1 MKKWVRK
8 KGRVAAGVSISLH
21 AAVYLSLV
29 AGGFFTLL
37 SSYTRQGDVTD
48 VMVYDAGDVG
58 GSGGE
63 NDQSTPSVSR
73 AEKPPLIG
81 EVPQSGGGVAL
92 NAAAPEPIDTV
103 NAAPADDQAI
113 IVVGAAIPAARP
125 DQMADTSSDNV
136 GENTLQPVG
145 AALSAARSGTDGT
158 GRNHDNGTGTGR
170 GTHSGSGTGGGHAGG
185 ITVPDV
191 LADFLDRIRE
201 DLPVKLS
208 EARNTSQPDTSQPAA
223 VPDETP
229 PEVPP
234 RQSNT
239 TVITAQEMDSHHD
252 VTVQDALQRVTG
264 VTVNEMVPGVSSYVK
279 LNGDDRVLILVDGQS
294 LANAQGSGYGR
305 GSVDL
310 TTLPGVGAIDHIEVT
325 KGSGSVRY
333 GSGAVGGVINIVTK
347 KGNRNE
353 SSLDAYTGSW
363 GSHGLTLTN
372 EGRAGKTSWLLNGSI
387 RERQYFGFPNGMPTD
402 SSHADYHDA
411 SAFLRINQELN
422 GHNSLTFE
430 TSHDDFHGHSATFW
444 ARGWYRK
451 AGFYKGKYSE
461 EKAITEAEAK
471 RTPKDKLVD
480 RREDYWY
487 PNKNKVVERLINNYS
502 LTWKFQTDKDTPG
515 FLRYFNDYQRTYW
528 KNHYFTRSQG
538 LEWQNN
544 WQLGP
549 HQHLT
554 AGAEWTEDMGTNYEA
569 HYIDKKRHNQA
580 FYAEDALTFGKF
592 TVTPGLRWD
601 NSSTYGVHQTPR
613 LAMNY
618 KANKDFNV
626 YTSWGRVFSP
636 PRLND
641 QFYITSTSHGNENLQ
656 PEEGYTQTLGF
667 QYQAGPK
674 TSLEGSIFHSN
685 LENVIR
691 WNRTS
696 SYSEAEN
703 LNEED
708 KRGFELTWKQ
718 KVNDKWDYEGG
729 YSYIRTKVD
738 KGAGLTFDTTYN
750 QPNGYHA
757 GIHYHSGKW
766 QAGADMT
773 AGTGRNDTYYRNNSY
788 VVWNVSA
795 SYSPDAATTMYVK
808 VNNLN
813 DEAYD
818 LYHNY
823 PAAGRNWQ
831 VGVKKKF

>member
-1 MKKWVRK
+1 MKPW
-8 KGRVAAGVSISLH
+8 KGKRGRIAAGASVSLH
-21 AAVYLSLV
+21 AAVYLALA
-29 AGGFFTLL
+29 AGGFFTLFQQ
-37 SSYTRQGDVTD
+37 YTRQAGVTE
-48 VMVYDAGDVG
+48 VMVYNAEDLAGAGGRDAAGSDEDQGGAADLDSSAGVSGTLTNGEAASPSLDEVG
-58 GSGGE
+58 TAADGLTYEVISQASREKAASTGSG
-63 NDQSTPSVSR
+63 TVSR
-73 AEKPPLIG
+73 PPALAG
-81 EVPQSGGGVAL
+81 KPQSASQSGRDSGGTGRAAGPGK
-92 NAAAPEPIDTV
+92 NEAAAP
-103 NAAPADDQAI
+103 A
-113 IVVGAAIPAARP
+113 G
-125 DQMADTSSDNV
+125 
-136 GENTLQPVG
+136 TLQ
-145 AALSAARSGTDGT
+145 
-158 GRNHDNGTGTGR
+158 
-170 GTHSGSGTGGGHAGG
+170 
-185 ITVPDV
+185 VPDAV
-191 LADFLDRIRE
+191 ADILDALRKKIS
-201 DLPVKLS
+201 VKLS
-208 EARNTSQPDTSQPAA
+208 EAKI
-223 VPDETP
+223 
-229 PEVPP
+229 VPP
-234 RQSNT
+234 TPAIPPNQSNT
-239 TVITAQEMDSHHD
+239 TVITAENMEAHQDT
-252 VTVQDALQRVTG
+252 TVQQALQRVTG
-264 VTVNEMVPGVSSYVK
+264 VTVNEMVPGISSYVK

-310 TTLPGVGAIDHIEVT
+310 ASLPGIGAIDHIEVT

-347 KGNRNE
+347 KGDRRE

-363 GSHGLTLTN
+363 GMHGYTLTDS
-372 EGRAGKTSWLLNGSI
+372 GRAGATSWLVSGSLEQ
-387 RERQYFGFPNGMPTD
+387 REYYAFPHGANTD
-402 SSHADYHDA
+402 HSRGDIAKKSLSLRLDQDLTDQTSLTVKAYHQDYH
-411 SAFLRINQELN
+411 
-422 GHNSLTFE
+422 GHGSTYKA
-430 TSHDDFHGHSATFW
+430 DPA
-444 ARGWYRK
+444 GWYLTANKPIDRLVND
-451 AGFYKGKYSE
+451 YSVTYHF
-461 EKAITEAEAK
+461 KK
-471 RTPKDKLVD
+471 
-480 RREDYWY
+480 
-487 PNKNKVVERLINNYS
+487 
-502 LTWKFQTDKDTPG
+502 QTAQPG

-528 KNHYFTRSQG
+528 SNHYFTRTQG
-538 LEWQNN
+538 LEWQDN
-544 WQLGP
+544 WQLGS
-549 HQHLT
+549 HQHVT

-601 NSSTYGVHQTPR
+601 HSSTYGVHQTPR

-656 PEEGYTQTLGF
+656 PEEGYTQNLGF

-718 KVNDKWDYEGG
+718 KVNDKWDYEAG
-729 YSYIRTKVD
+729 YSYIHTKVD
-738 KGAGLTFDTTYN
+738 QGKGDGLVYDMSYN

-757 GIHYHSGKW
+757 GVHYHSGKW

-795 SYSPDAATTMYVK
+795 SYSPDAVTTMYVK

>member
-1 MKKWVRK
+1 MKPG
-8 KGRVAAGVSISLH
+8 KGKRGRIAAGTSVSLH
-21 AAVYLSLV
+21 AAVYLALA
-29 AGGFFTLL
+29 AGGFFTLFQQ
-37 SSYTRQGDVTD
+37 YTRQAGVTE
-48 VMVYDAGDVG
+48 VMVYNAEDLAGAGGRDAAGIDEDLG
-58 GSGGE
+58 GAADPEGRAEASGAMAAGEVASTNPDEMGTAADGMTYGTISQARREGGASTGAGTVSRPPTLAGKPQSASQSGRDSGG
-63 NDQSTPSVSR
+63 TGR
-73 AEKPPLIG
+73 AAGPGKNE
-81 EVPQSGGGVAL
+81 
-92 NAAAPEPIDTV
+92 AAAP
-103 NAAPADDQAI
+103 A
-113 IVVGAAIPAARP
+113 G
-125 DQMADTSSDNV
+125 
-136 GENTLQPVG
+136 TLQ
-145 AALSAARSGTDGT
+145 
-158 GRNHDNGTGTGR
+158 
-170 GTHSGSGTGGGHAGG
+170 
-185 ITVPDV
+185 VPDAV
-191 LADFLDRIRE
+191 ADILDALRKKF
-201 DLPVKLS
+201 PVKLS
-208 EARNTSQPDTSQPAA
+208 EAKI
-223 VPDETP
+223 
-229 PEVPP
+229 VPP
-234 RQSNT
+234 TPAIPPSQSNT
-239 TVITAQEMDSHHD
+239 TVITAENMEAHQDT
-252 VTVQDALQRVTG
+252 TVQQALQRVTG
-264 VTVNEMVPGVSSYVK
+264 VTVNEMVPGISSYVK

-305 GSVDL
+305 GSFDL
-310 TTLPGVGAIDHIEVT
+310 ASLPGIGAIDHIEVT

-347 KGNRNE
+347 KGDRRE

-363 GSHGLTLTN
+363 GMHGYTLTDS
-372 EGRAGKTSWLLNGSI
+372 GRAGATSWLVSGSLEQ
-387 RERQYFGFPNGMPTD
+387 REYYAFPHGANTD
-402 SSHADYHDA
+402 HSRGDIAKKSLSLRLDQDLTDQTSLTVKAYHQDYH
-411 SAFLRINQELN
+411 
-422 GHNSLTFE
+422 GHGSTYK
-430 TSHDDFHGHSATFW
+430 DDPA
-444 ARGWYRK
+444 GWYLTANKPIDRLVND
-451 AGFYKGKYSE
+451 YSVTYHF
-461 EKAITEAEAK
+461 KK
-471 RTPKDKLVD
+471 
-480 RREDYWY
+480 
-487 PNKNKVVERLINNYS
+487 
-502 LTWKFQTDKDTPG
+502 QTAQPG

-528 KNHYFTRSQG
+528 SNHYFTRTQG
-538 LEWQNN
+538 LEWQDN
-544 WQLGP
+544 WQLGS
-549 HQHLT
+549 HQHVT

-601 NSSTYGVHQTPR
+601 RNSTFGSHQTPR

-618 KANKDFNV
+618 KANDAFNV
-626 YTSWGRVFSP
+626 YASWGRVFSP

-641 QFYITSTSHGNENLQ
+641 QFYMTTSRGQITSQGNENLQ
-656 PEEGYTQTLGF
+656 PEEGYTETLGF

-674 TSLEGSIFHSN
+674 TVLEGSVFHSN
-685 LENVIR
+685 LQHVIR
-691 WNRTS
+691 WNRAVMPH
-696 SYSEAEN
+696 EAEN
-703 LNEED
+703 FDEED

>member
-1 MKKWVRK
+1 MKPW
-8 KGRVAAGVSISLH
+8 KGKRGRIAAGASVSLH
-21 AAVYLSLV
+21 AAVYLALA
-29 AGGFFTLL
+29 AGGFFTLFQQ
-37 SSYTRQGDVTD
+37 YTRQAGVTE
-48 VMVYDAGDVG
+48 VMVYNAEDLAGAGGRDAAGTDEDLGGAADPEGRAEASGAMAAGEVASTNPDEMG
-58 GSGGE
+58 TAADGMTYGTISQARREGGASTGSG
-63 NDQSTPSVSR
+63 TVSR
-73 AEKPPLIG
+73 PPALAG
-81 EVPQSGGGVAL
+81 KPQSASQSGRDSGGTGR
-92 NAAAPEPIDTV
+92 AAGPGKNEV
-103 NAAPADDQAI
+103 AAPA
-113 IVVGAAIPAARP
+113 G
-125 DQMADTSSDNV
+125 
-136 GENTLQPVG
+136 TLQ
-145 AALSAARSGTDGT
+145 
-158 GRNHDNGTGTGR
+158 
-170 GTHSGSGTGGGHAGG
+170 
-185 ITVPDV
+185 VPDAV
-191 LADFLDRIRE
+191 ADILDALRKKF
-201 DLPVKLS
+201 PVKLS
-208 EARNTSQPDTSQPAA
+208 EAKI
-223 VPDETP
+223 
-229 PEVPP
+229 VPP
-234 RQSNT
+234 TPAIPPSQSNT
-239 TVITAQEMDSHHD
+239 TVITAENMEAHQDT
-252 VTVQDALQRVTG
+252 TVQQALQRVTG
-264 VTVNEMVPGVSSYVK
+264 VTVNEMVPGISSYVK

-310 TTLPGVGAIDHIEVT
+310 ASLPGIGAIDHIEVT

-347 KGNRNE
+347 KGDRRE

-363 GSHGLTLTN
+363 GMHGYTLTDS
-372 EGRAGKTSWLLNGSI
+372 GRAGATSWLVSGSLEQ
-387 RERQYFGFPNGMPTD
+387 REYYAFPHGANTD
-402 SSHADYHDA
+402 HSRGDIAKKSLSLRLDQDLTDQTSLTVKAYHQDYH
-411 SAFLRINQELN
+411 
-422 GHNSLTFE
+422 GHGSTYKA
-430 TSHDDFHGHSATFW
+430 DPA
-444 ARGWYRK
+444 GWYLTANKPIDRLVND
-451 AGFYKGKYSE
+451 YSVTYHF
-461 EKAITEAEAK
+461 KK
-471 RTPKDKLVD
+471 
-480 RREDYWY
+480 
-487 PNKNKVVERLINNYS
+487 
-502 LTWKFQTDKDTPG
+502 QTAQPG

-528 KNHYFTRSQG
+528 SNHYFTRTQG
-538 LEWQNN
+538 LEWQDN
-544 WQLGP
+544 WQLGS
-549 HQHLT
+549 HQHVT

-601 NSSTYGVHQTPR
+601 RNSTFGSHQTPR

-618 KANKDFNV
+618 KANDAFNV
-626 YTSWGRVFSP
+626 YASWGRVFSP

-641 QFYITSTSHGNENLQ
+641 QFYMTTSRGQITSQGNENLQ
-656 PEEGYTQTLGF
+656 PEEGYTETLGF

-674 TSLEGSIFHSN
+674 TVLEGSVFHSN
-685 LENVIR
+685 LQHVIR
-691 WNRTS
+691 WNRAVMPH
-696 SYSEAEN
+696 EAEN
-703 LNEED
+703 LDEED

-750 QPNGYHA
+750 QPNGYHV

>member
-1 MKKWVRK
+1 MKPW
-8 KGRVAAGVSISLH
+8 KGKRGRIAAGASVSLH
-21 AAVYLSLV
+21 AAVYLALA
-29 AGGFFTLL
+29 AGGFFTLFQQ
-37 SSYTRQGDVTD
+37 YTRQAGVTE
-48 VMVYDAGDVG
+48 VMVYNAEDLAGAGGRDAAGTDEDLG
-58 GSGGE
+58 GAADPEGRAEASDAMAAGEVASTNPDEMGTAADGMTYGTISQARREGGASTGAGTVSRPPALAGKPQSASQSGRDSGGTGWAAGPGKNE
-63 NDQSTPSVSR
+63 
-73 AEKPPLIG
+73 
-81 EVPQSGGGVAL
+81 
-92 NAAAPEPIDTV
+92 AAAP
-103 NAAPADDQAI
+103 A
-113 IVVGAAIPAARP
+113 G
-125 DQMADTSSDNV
+125 
-136 GENTLQPVG
+136 TLQ
-145 AALSAARSGTDGT
+145 
-158 GRNHDNGTGTGR
+158 
-170 GTHSGSGTGGGHAGG
+170 
-185 ITVPDV
+185 VPDAV
-191 LADFLDRIRE
+191 ADILDALRKKF
-201 DLPVKLS
+201 PVKLS
-208 EARNTSQPDTSQPAA
+208 EAKI
-223 VPDETP
+223 
-229 PEVPP
+229 VPP
-234 RQSNT
+234 TPAIPPSQSNT
-239 TVITAQEMDSHHD
+239 TVITAENMEAHQDT
-252 VTVQDALQRVTG
+252 TVQQALQRVTG
-264 VTVNEMVPGVSSYVK
+264 VTVNEMVPGISSYVK

-310 TTLPGVGAIDHIEVT
+310 ASLPGIGAIDHIEVT

-347 KGNRNE
+347 KGDRRE

-363 GSHGLTLTN
+363 GMHGYTLTDS
-372 EGRAGKTSWLLNGSI
+372 GRAGATSWLVSGSLEQ
-387 RERQYFGFPNGMPTD
+387 REYYAFPHGANTD
-402 SSHADYHDA
+402 HSRGDIAKKSLSLRLDQDLTDQTSLTVKAYHQDYH
-411 SAFLRINQELN
+411 
-422 GHNSLTFE
+422 GHGSTYKA
-430 TSHDDFHGHSATFW
+430 DPA
-444 ARGWYRK
+444 GWYLTANKPIDRLVND
-451 AGFYKGKYSE
+451 YSVTYHF
-461 EKAITEAEAK
+461 KK
-471 RTPKDKLVD
+471 
-480 RREDYWY
+480 
-487 PNKNKVVERLINNYS
+487 
-502 LTWKFQTDKDTPG
+502 QTAQPG

-528 KNHYFTRSQG
+528 SNHYFTRTQG
-538 LEWQNN
+538 LEWQDN
-544 WQLGP
+544 WQLGS
-549 HQHLT
+549 HQHVT

-601 NSSTYGVHQTPR
+601 RNSTFGSHQTPR

-618 KANKDFNV
+618 KANDAFNV
-626 YTSWGRVFSP
+626 YASWGRVFSP

-641 QFYITSTSHGNENLQ
+641 QFYMTTSRGQITSQGNENLQ
-656 PEEGYTQTLGF
+656 PEEGYTETLGF

-674 TSLEGSIFHSN
+674 TVLEGSVFHSN
-685 LENVIR
+685 LQHVIR
-691 WNRTS
+691 WNRAVMPH
-696 SYSEAEN
+696 EAEN
-703 LNEED
+703 LDEED

>member
-1 MKKWVRK
+1 MKPW
-8 KGRVAAGVSISLH
+8 KGKRGRIAAGASVSLH
-21 AAVYLSLV
+21 AAVYLALA
-29 AGGFFTLL
+29 AGGFFTLFQQ
-37 SSYTRQGDVTD
+37 YTRQAGVTE
-48 VMVYDAGDVG
+48 VMVYSAEDLAGAGGRDAAGSDEDQGGAADLDSSAGVSGTLTNGEAASPSLDEVG
-58 GSGGE
+58 TAADGLTYEVISQASWEKAASTGSG
-63 NDQSTPSVSR
+63 TVSR
-73 AEKPPLIG
+73 PPALAG
-81 EVPQSGGGVAL
+81 KPQSASQSGRDSGGTVRAAGPGK
-92 NAAAPEPIDTV
+92 NEAAAP
-103 NAAPADDQAI
+103 A
-113 IVVGAAIPAARP
+113 G
-125 DQMADTSSDNV
+125 
-136 GENTLQPVG
+136 TLQ
-145 AALSAARSGTDGT
+145 
-158 GRNHDNGTGTGR
+158 
-170 GTHSGSGTGGGHAGG
+170 
-185 ITVPDV
+185 VPDAV
-191 LADFLDRIRE
+191 ADILDALRKKI
-201 DLPVKLS
+201 PVKLS
-208 EARNTSQPDTSQPAA
+208 EAKI
-223 VPDETP
+223 
-229 PEVPP
+229 VPP
-234 RQSNT
+234 TPAIPPSQSNT
-239 TVITAQEMDSHHD
+239 TVITTENMEAHQDT
-252 VTVQDALQRVTG
+252 TVQQALQRVTG
-264 VTVNEMVPGVSSYVK
+264 VTVNEMVPGISSYVK

-310 TTLPGVGAIDHIEVT
+310 ASLPGIGAIDHIEVT

-347 KGNRNE
+347 KGDRRE

-363 GSHGLTLTN
+363 GMHGYTLTDS
-372 EGRAGKTSWLLNGSI
+372 GRAGATSWIVSGSLEQ
-387 RERQYFGFPNGMPTD
+387 REYYAFPHGANTD
-402 SSHADYHDA
+402 HSRGDIAKKSLSLRLDQDLTDQTSLTVKAYHQDYH
-411 SAFLRINQELN
+411 
-422 GHNSLTFE
+422 GHGSTYKA
-430 TSHDDFHGHSATFW
+430 DPA
-444 ARGWYRK
+444 GWYLTANKPIDRLVND
-451 AGFYKGKYSE
+451 YSVTYHF
-461 EKAITEAEAK
+461 KK
-471 RTPKDKLVD
+471 
-480 RREDYWY
+480 
-487 PNKNKVVERLINNYS
+487 
-502 LTWKFQTDKDTPG
+502 QTAQPG

-528 KNHYFTRSQG
+528 SNHYFTRTQG
-538 LEWQNN
+538 LEWQDN
-544 WQLGP
+544 WQLGS
-549 HQHLT
+549 HQHVT
-554 AGAEWTEDMGTNYEA
+554 AGTEWTEDMGTNYEA

-696 SYSEAEN
+696 NYSEAEN

-823 PAAGRNWQ
+823 PTAGRNWQ

>member
-1 MKKWVRK
+1 MKPW
-8 KGRVAAGVSISLH
+8 KGKRGRIAAGASVSLH
-21 AAVYLSLV
+21 AAVYLALA
-29 AGGFFTLL
+29 AGGFFTLFQQ
-37 SSYTRQGDVTD
+37 YTRQAGVTE
-48 VMVYDAGDVG
+48 VMVYNAEDLAGAGGRDAAGSDEDLGGAADLDSSAGVSGTLTNGEAASPGLDEVG
-58 GSGGE
+58 TAADGLTYEVISQASREKAASTGSG
-63 NDQSTPSVSR
+63 TVSR
-73 AEKPPLIG
+73 PPALAG
-81 EVPQSGGGVAL
+81 KPQSASQSGRDSGGTGRAAGPGK
-92 NAAAPEPIDTV
+92 NEAAAP
-103 NAAPADDQAI
+103 A
-113 IVVGAAIPAARP
+113 G
-125 DQMADTSSDNV
+125 
-136 GENTLQPVG
+136 TLQ
-145 AALSAARSGTDGT
+145 
-158 GRNHDNGTGTGR
+158 
-170 GTHSGSGTGGGHAGG
+170 
-185 ITVPDV
+185 VPDAV
-191 LADFLDRIRE
+191 ADILDALRKKIS
-201 DLPVKLS
+201 VKLS
-208 EARNTSQPDTSQPAA
+208 EAKI
-223 VPDETP
+223 
-229 PEVPP
+229 VPP
-234 RQSNT
+234 TPAIPPSQSNT
-239 TVITAQEMDSHHD
+239 TVITAENMEAHQDT
-252 VTVQDALQRVTG
+252 TVQQALQRVTG
-264 VTVNEMVPGVSSYVK
+264 VTVNEMVPDISSYVK

-310 TTLPGVGAIDHIEVT
+310 ASLPGIGAIDHIEVT

-347 KGNRNE
+347 KGDRRE

-363 GSHGLTLTN
+363 GMHGYTLTDS
-372 EGRAGKTSWLLNGSI
+372 GRAGATSWLVSGSLEQ
-387 RERQYFGFPNGMPTD
+387 REYYAFPHGANTD
-402 SSHADYHDA
+402 HSRGDIAKKSLSLRLDQDLTDQTSLTVKAYHQDYH
-411 SAFLRINQELN
+411 
-422 GHNSLTFE
+422 GHGSTYKA
-430 TSHDDFHGHSATFW
+430 DPA
-444 ARGWYRK
+444 GWYLTANKPIDRLVND
-451 AGFYKGKYSE
+451 YSVTYHF
-461 EKAITEAEAK
+461 KK
-471 RTPKDKLVD
+471 
-480 RREDYWY
+480 
-487 PNKNKVVERLINNYS
+487 
-502 LTWKFQTDKDTPG
+502 QTAQPG

-528 KNHYFTRSQG
+528 SNHYFTRTQG
-538 LEWQNN
+538 LEWQDN
-544 WQLGP
+544 WQLDS
-549 HQHLT
+549 HQHVT

-601 NSSTYGVHQTPR
+601 RNSTFGSHQTPR

-618 KANKDFNV
+618 KANDAFNV
-626 YTSWGRVFSP
+626 YASWGRVFSP

-641 QFYITSTSHGNENLQ
+641 QFYMTTSRGKITSQGNENLQ
-656 PEEGYTQTLGF
+656 PEEGYTETLGF

-674 TSLEGSIFHSN
+674 TVLEGSVFHSD
-685 LENVIR
+685 LQHVIR
-691 WNRTS
+691 WNRAVMPH
-696 SYSEAEN
+696 EAEN
-703 LNEED
+703 LDEED

>member
-1 MKKWVRK
+1 MKPW
-8 KGRVAAGVSISLH
+8 KGKRGRIAAGASVSLH
-21 AAVYLSLV
+21 AAVYLALA
-29 AGGFFTLL
+29 AGGFFTLFQQ
-37 SSYTRQGDVTD
+37 YTRQAGVTE
-48 VMVYDAGDVG
+48 VMVYSAEDLAGAGGRDAAGSDEDLGGAADPEGRAEASGAMAAGEVASTNPDEMG
-58 GSGGE
+58 TAADGLTYEVISQASWEKAASTGSG
-63 NDQSTPSVSR
+63 TVSR
-73 AEKPPLIG
+73 PPALAG
-81 EVPQSGGGVAL
+81 KPQSASQSGRDSGGTGRAAGMGK
-92 NAAAPEPIDTV
+92 NEAAAP
-103 NAAPADDQAI
+103 A
-113 IVVGAAIPAARP
+113 G
-125 DQMADTSSDNV
+125 
-136 GENTLQPVG
+136 TLQ
-145 AALSAARSGTDGT
+145 
-158 GRNHDNGTGTGR
+158 
-170 GTHSGSGTGGGHAGG
+170 
-185 ITVPDV
+185 VPDAV
-191 LADFLDRIRE
+191 ADILDALRKKFPI
-201 DLPVKLS
+201 KLS
-208 EARNTSQPDTSQPAA
+208 EAKI
-223 VPDETP
+223 
-229 PEVPP
+229 VPP
-234 RQSNT
+234 TPAIPPSQSNT
-239 TVITAQEMDSHHD
+239 TVITAENMEAHQDT
-252 VTVQDALQRVTG
+252 TVQQALQRVTG
-264 VTVNEMVPGVSSYVK
+264 VTVNEMVPGISSYVK

-310 TTLPGVGAIDHIEVT
+310 ASLPGIGAIDHIEVT

-347 KGNRNE
+347 KGDRRE

-363 GSHGLTLTN
+363 GMHGYTLTDS
-372 EGRAGKTSWLLNGSI
+372 GRAGATSWLVSGSLEQ
-387 RERQYFGFPNGMPTD
+387 REYYAFPHGANTD
-402 SSHADYHDA
+402 HSRGDIAKKSLSLRLDQDLTDQTSLTVKAYHQDYH
-411 SAFLRINQELN
+411 
-422 GHNSLTFE
+422 GHGSTYKA
-430 TSHDDFHGHSATFW
+430 DPA
-444 ARGWYRK
+444 GWYLTANKPIDRLVND
-451 AGFYKGKYSE
+451 YSVTYHF
-461 EKAITEAEAK
+461 KK
-471 RTPKDKLVD
+471 
-480 RREDYWY
+480 
-487 PNKNKVVERLINNYS
+487 
-502 LTWKFQTDKDTPG
+502 QTAQPG

-528 KNHYFTRSQG
+528 SNHYFTRTQG
-538 LEWQNN
+538 LEWQDN
-544 WQLGP
+544 WQLGS
-549 HQHLT
+549 HQHVT

-601 NSSTYGVHQTPR
+601 RNSTFGSHQTPR

-618 KANKDFNV
+618 KANDAFNV
-626 YTSWGRVFSP
+626 YASWGRVFSP

-641 QFYITSTSHGNENLQ
+641 QFYMTTSRGQITSQGNENLQ
-656 PEEGYTQTLGF
+656 PEEGYTETLGF

-674 TSLEGSIFHSN
+674 TVLEGSVFHSN
-685 LENVIR
+685 LQHVIR
-691 WNRTS
+691 WNRAVMPH
-696 SYSEAEN
+696 EAEN
-703 LNEED
+703 LDEED

>member
-1 MKKWVRK
+1 MKPW
-8 KGRVAAGVSISLH
+8 KGKRGRIAAGASVSLH
-21 AAVYLSLV
+21 AAVYLALA
-29 AGGFFTLL
+29 AGGFFTLFQQ
-37 SSYTRQGDVTD
+37 YTRQAGVTE
-48 VMVYDAGDVG
+48 VMVYNAEDLAGAGGRDAAGSDEDQGGAADLDSSAGVSGTLTNGEAASPSLDEVG
-58 GSGGE
+58 TAADGLTYEVISQASREKAASTGSG
-63 NDQSTPSVSR
+63 TVSR
-73 AEKPPLIG
+73 PPALAG
-81 EVPQSGGGVAL
+81 KPQSASQSGRDSGGTGRAAGPGK
-92 NAAAPEPIDTV
+92 NEAAAP
-103 NAAPADDQAI
+103 A
-113 IVVGAAIPAARP
+113 G
-125 DQMADTSSDNV
+125 
-136 GENTLQPVG
+136 TLQ
-145 AALSAARSGTDGT
+145 
-158 GRNHDNGTGTGR
+158 
-170 GTHSGSGTGGGHAGG
+170 
-185 ITVPDV
+185 VPDAV
-191 LADFLDRIRE
+191 ADILDALRKKIS
-201 DLPVKLS
+201 VKLS
-208 EARNTSQPDTSQPAA
+208 EAKI
-223 VPDETP
+223 
-229 PEVPP
+229 VPP
-234 RQSNT
+234 TPAIPPNQSNT
-239 TVITAQEMDSHHD
+239 TVITAENMEAHQDT
-252 VTVQDALQRVTG
+252 TVQQALQRVTG
-264 VTVNEMVPGVSSYVK
+264 VTVNEMVPGISSYVK

-310 TTLPGVGAIDHIEVT
+310 ASLPGIGAIDHIEVT

-347 KGNRNE
+347 KGDRRE

-363 GSHGLTLTN
+363 GMHGYTLTDS
-372 EGRAGKTSWLLNGSI
+372 GRAGATSWLVSGSLEQ
-387 RERQYFGFPNGMPTD
+387 REYYAFPHGANTD
-402 SSHADYHDA
+402 HSRGDIAKKSLSLRLDQDLTDQTSLTVKAYHQDYH
-411 SAFLRINQELN
+411 
-422 GHNSLTFE
+422 GHGSTYKA
-430 TSHDDFHGHSATFW
+430 DPA
-444 ARGWYRK
+444 GWYLTANKPIDRLVND
-451 AGFYKGKYSE
+451 YSVTYHF
-461 EKAITEAEAK
+461 KK
-471 RTPKDKLVD
+471 
-480 RREDYWY
+480 
-487 PNKNKVVERLINNYS
+487 
-502 LTWKFQTDKDTPG
+502 QTAQPG

-528 KNHYFTRSQG
+528 SNHYFTRTQG
-538 LEWQNN
+538 LEWQDN
-544 WQLGP
+544 WQLGS
-549 HQHLT
+549 HQHVT

-601 NSSTYGVHQTPR
+601 HSSTYGVHQTPR

-656 PEEGYTQTLGF
+656 PEEGYTQNLGF

-718 KVNDKWDYEGG
+718 KVNDKWDYEAG
-729 YSYIRTKVD
+729 YSYIHTKVD
-738 KGAGLTFDTTYN
+738 QGKGDGLVYDMSYN

-757 GIHYHSGKW
+757 GVHYHSGKW

-795 SYSPDAATTMYVK
+795 SYSPDAVTTMYVK

-831 VGVKKKF
+831 VGVMKKF

>member
-1 MKKWVRK
+1 MKPW
-8 KGRVAAGVSISLH
+8 KGKRGRIAAGASVSLH
-21 AAVYLSLV
+21 AAVYLALA
-29 AGGFFTLL
+29 AGGFFTLFQQ
-37 SSYTRQGDVTD
+37 YTRQAGVTE
-48 VMVYDAGDVG
+48 VMVYNAEDLAGAGGRDAAGTDEELGGADDLDSSAGVSGTLTNGEAASPSLDEVG
-58 GSGGE
+58 TAADGLTYEVISQASREKAASTGAGTVSRPPALAGKPQSASQSGRDSGG
-63 NDQSTPSVSR
+63 TVR
-73 AEKPPLIG
+73 AAGPGKNE
-81 EVPQSGGGVAL
+81 
-92 NAAAPEPIDTV
+92 AAAP
-103 NAAPADDQAI
+103 A
-113 IVVGAAIPAARP
+113 G
-125 DQMADTSSDNV
+125 
-136 GENTLQPVG
+136 TLQ
-145 AALSAARSGTDGT
+145 
-158 GRNHDNGTGTGR
+158 
-170 GTHSGSGTGGGHAGG
+170 
-185 ITVPDV
+185 VPDAV
-191 LADFLDRIRE
+191 ADILDALRKKI
-201 DLPVKLS
+201 PVKLS
-208 EARNTSQPDTSQPAA
+208 EAKI
-223 VPDETP
+223 
-229 PEVPP
+229 VPP
-234 RQSNT
+234 TPAIPPSQSNT
-239 TVITAQEMDSHHD
+239 TVITAENMEAHQDT
-252 VTVQDALQRVTG
+252 TVQQALQRVTG
-264 VTVNEMVPGVSSYVK
+264 VTVNEMVPGISSYVK
-279 LNGDDRVLILVDGQS
+279 LNGDDRALILVDGQS

-310 TTLPGVGAIDHIEVT
+310 ASLPGIGAIDHIEVT

-347 KGNRNE
+347 KGDRRE

-363 GSHGLTLTN
+363 GMHGYTLTDS
-372 EGRAGKTSWLLNGSI
+372 GRAGATSWLVSGSLEQ
-387 RERQYFGFPNGMPTD
+387 REYYAFPHGANTD
-402 SSHADYHDA
+402 HSRGDIAKKSLSLRLDQDLTDQTSLTVKAYHQDYH
-411 SAFLRINQELN
+411 
-422 GHNSLTFE
+422 GHGSTYKANP
-430 TSHDDFHGHSATFW
+430 A
-444 ARGWYRK
+444 GWYLTANKPIDRLVND
-451 AGFYKGKYSE
+451 YSVTYHF
-461 EKAITEAEAK
+461 KK
-471 RTPKDKLVD
+471 
-480 RREDYWY
+480 
-487 PNKNKVVERLINNYS
+487 
-502 LTWKFQTDKDTPG
+502 QTAQPG

-528 KNHYFTRSQG
+528 SNHYFTRTQG
-538 LEWQNN
+538 LEWQDN
-544 WQLGP
+544 WQLDS
-549 HQHLT
+549 HQHVT

-618 KANKDFNV
+618 KANDAFNV
-626 YTSWGRVFSP
+626 YASWGRVFSP

-641 QFYITSTSHGNENLQ
+641 QFYMTTSRGQITSQGNENLQ
-656 PEEGYTQTLGF
+656 PEEGYTETLGF

-674 TSLEGSIFHSN
+674 TVLEGSVFHSN
-685 LENVIR
+685 LQHVIR
-691 WNRTS
+691 WNRAVMPH
-696 SYSEAEN
+696 EAEN
-703 LNEED
+703 LDEED

>member
-1 MKKWVRK
+1 MKPW
-8 KGRVAAGVSISLH
+8 KGKRGRIAAGASVSLH
-21 AAVYLSLV
+21 AAVYLALA
-29 AGGFFTLL
+29 AGGFFTLFQQ
-37 SSYTRQGDVTD
+37 YTRQAGVTE
-48 VMVYDAGDVG
+48 VMVYNAEDLAGAGGRDAAGTDEDLG
-58 GSGGE
+58 GAADPEGRAEASGAMAAGEVASTNPDEMGTAADGMTYGTISQARREGGASTGAGTVSRPPALAGKPQSASQSGRDSGG
-63 NDQSTPSVSR
+63 TGR
-73 AEKPPLIG
+73 AAGPGKNE
-81 EVPQSGGGVAL
+81 
-92 NAAAPEPIDTV
+92 AAAP
-103 NAAPADDQAI
+103 A
-113 IVVGAAIPAARP
+113 G
-125 DQMADTSSDNV
+125 
-136 GENTLQPVG
+136 TLQ
-145 AALSAARSGTDGT
+145 
-158 GRNHDNGTGTGR
+158 
-170 GTHSGSGTGGGHAGG
+170 
-185 ITVPDV
+185 VPDAV
-191 LADFLDRIRE
+191 ADILDALRKKF
-201 DLPVKLS
+201 PVKLS
-208 EARNTSQPDTSQPAA
+208 EAKI
-223 VPDETP
+223 
-229 PEVPP
+229 VPP
-234 RQSNT
+234 TSAIPPNQSNT
-239 TVITAQEMDSHHD
+239 TVITAENMEAHQDT
-252 VTVQDALQRVTG
+252 TVQQALQRVTG
-264 VTVNEMVPGVSSYVK
+264 VTVNEMVPGISSYVK

-310 TTLPGVGAIDHIEVT
+310 ASLPGIGAIDHIEVT

-347 KGNRNE
+347 KGDRRE

-363 GSHGLTLTN
+363 GIHGYTLTDS
-372 EGRAGKTSWLLNGSI
+372 GRAGATSWIVSGSLEQ
-387 RERQYFGFPNGMPTD
+387 REYYAFPHGANTD
-402 SSHADYHDA
+402 HSRGDIAKKSLSLRLDQDLTDQTSLTVKAYHQDYH
-411 SAFLRINQELN
+411 
-422 GHNSLTFE
+422 GHGSTYKA
-430 TSHDDFHGHSATFW
+430 DPA
-444 ARGWYRK
+444 GWYLTANKPIDRLVND
-451 AGFYKGKYSE
+451 YSVTYHF
-461 EKAITEAEAK
+461 KK
-471 RTPKDKLVD
+471 
-480 RREDYWY
+480 
-487 PNKNKVVERLINNYS
+487 
-502 LTWKFQTDKDTPG
+502 QTAQPG

-528 KNHYFTRSQG
+528 SNHYFTRTQG
-538 LEWQNN
+538 LEWQDN
-544 WQLGP
+544 WQLGSN
-549 HQHLT
+549 QHVT

-601 NSSTYGVHQTPR
+601 RNSTFGSHQTPR

-618 KANKDFNV
+618 KANDAFNV
-626 YTSWGRVFSP
+626 YASWGRVFSP

-641 QFYITSTSHGNENLQ
+641 QFYMTTSRGQITSQGNENLQ
-656 PEEGYTQTLGF
+656 PEEGYTETLGF

-674 TSLEGSIFHSN
+674 TVLEGSVFHSN
-685 LENVIR
+685 LQHVIR
-691 WNRTS
+691 WNRAVMPH
-696 SYSEAEN
+696 EAEN
-703 LNEED
+703 LDEED

>member
-1 MKKWVRK
+1 MKPW
-8 KGRVAAGVSISLH
+8 KGKRGRIAAGASVSLH
-21 AAVYLSLV
+21 AAVYLVLA
-29 AGGFFTLL
+29 AGGFFTLFQQ
-37 SSYTRQGDVTD
+37 YTRQAGVTE
-48 VMVYDAGDVG
+48 VMVYNAEDLAGAGGRDAAGTDEDLG
-58 GSGGE
+58 GAADPEGRAEASGAMAAGEVASTNPDEMGTAADGMTYGTISQARREGGASTGAGTVSRPPALAGKPQSASQSGRDSGGTGWAAGPGKNE
-63 NDQSTPSVSR
+63 
-73 AEKPPLIG
+73 
-81 EVPQSGGGVAL
+81 
-92 NAAAPEPIDTV
+92 AAAP
-103 NAAPADDQAI
+103 A
-113 IVVGAAIPAARP
+113 G
-125 DQMADTSSDNV
+125 
-136 GENTLQPVG
+136 TLQ
-145 AALSAARSGTDGT
+145 
-158 GRNHDNGTGTGR
+158 
-170 GTHSGSGTGGGHAGG
+170 
-185 ITVPDV
+185 VPDAV
-191 LADFLDRIRE
+191 ANILDALRKKFPI
-201 DLPVKLS
+201 KLS
-208 EARNTSQPDTSQPAA
+208 EAKT
-223 VPDETP
+223 
-229 PEVPP
+229 VPP
-234 RQSNT
+234 TPAIPPSQSNT
-239 TVITAQEMDSHHD
+239 TIITAENMEAHQDT
-252 VTVQDALQRVTG
+252 TVQQALQRVTG
-264 VTVNEMVPGVSSYVK
+264 VTVNEMVPGISSYVK

-310 TTLPGVGAIDHIEVT
+310 ASLPGIGAIDHIEVT

-347 KGNRNE
+347 KGDRRE

-363 GSHGLTLTN
+363 GMHGYTLTDS
-372 EGRAGKTSWLLNGSI
+372 GRAGATSWLVSGSLEQ
-387 RERQYFGFPNGMPTD
+387 REYYAFSHGANTD
-402 SSHADYHDA
+402 HSRGDIAKKSLSLRLDQDLTDQTSLTVKAYHQDYH
-411 SAFLRINQELN
+411 
-422 GHNSLTFE
+422 GHGSTYKA
-430 TSHDDFHGHSATFW
+430 DPA
-444 ARGWYRK
+444 GWYLTANKPIDRLVND
-451 AGFYKGKYSE
+451 YSVTYHF
-461 EKAITEAEAK
+461 KK
-471 RTPKDKLVD
+471 
-480 RREDYWY
+480 
-487 PNKNKVVERLINNYS
+487 
-502 LTWKFQTDKDTPG
+502 QTAQPG

-528 KNHYFTRSQG
+528 SNHYFTRTQG
-538 LEWQNN
+538 LEWQDN
-544 WQLGP
+544 WQLDS
-549 HQHLT
+549 HQHVT

-569 HYIDKKRHNQA
+569 NYIDKKRHNQA

-618 KANKDFNV
+618 KANDAFNV
-626 YTSWGRVFSP
+626 YASWGRVFSP

-641 QFYITSTSHGNENLQ
+641 QFYMTTSRGKITSQGNENLQ
-656 PEEGYTQTLGF
+656 PEEGYTETLGF
-667 QYQAGPK
+667 QYQTGPK
-674 TSLEGSIFHSN
+674 TVIEGSVFHSN
-685 LENVIR
+685 LQHVIR
-691 WNRTS
+691 WNRAVMPH
-696 SYSEAEN
+696 EAEN
-703 LNEED
+703 LDEED

>member
-1 MKKWVRK
+1 MKPW
-8 KGRVAAGVSISLH
+8 KGKRGRIAAGASVSLH
-21 AAVYLSLV
+21 AAVYLALA
-29 AGGFFTLL
+29 AGGFFTLFQQ
-37 SSYTRQGDVTD
+37 YTRQAGVTE
-48 VMVYDAGDVG
+48 VMVYNAEDLAGAGGRDAAGTDEELGGAADPEGRAEASGAMAAGEVASTNPDEMG
-58 GSGGE
+58 TAADGLTYEVISQASREKAASTGSG
-63 NDQSTPSVSR
+63 TVSR
-73 AEKPPLIG
+73 PPALAG
-81 EVPQSGGGVAL
+81 KPQSASQSGRDSGGTVRAAGPGK
-92 NAAAPEPIDTV
+92 NEAAAP
-103 NAAPADDQAI
+103 A
-113 IVVGAAIPAARP
+113 G
-125 DQMADTSSDNV
+125 
-136 GENTLQPVG
+136 TLQ
-145 AALSAARSGTDGT
+145 
-158 GRNHDNGTGTGR
+158 
-170 GTHSGSGTGGGHAGG
+170 
-185 ITVPDV
+185 VPDAV
-191 LADFLDRIRE
+191 ADILDALRKKIS
-201 DLPVKLS
+201 VKLS
-208 EARNTSQPDTSQPAA
+208 EAKI
-223 VPDETP
+223 
-229 PEVPP
+229 VPP
-234 RQSNT
+234 TPAIPPSQSNT
-239 TVITAQEMDSHHD
+239 TVITAENMEAHQDT
-252 VTVQDALQRVTG
+252 TVQQALQRVTG
-264 VTVNEMVPGVSSYVK
+264 VTVNEMVPGISSYVK

-310 TTLPGVGAIDHIEVT
+310 ASLPGIGAIDHIEVT

-347 KGNRNE
+347 KGDRRE

-363 GSHGLTLTN
+363 GMHGYTLTDS
-372 EGRAGKTSWLLNGSI
+372 GRAGATSWIVSGSLEQ
-387 RERQYFGFPNGMPTD
+387 REYYAFPHGANTD
-402 SSHADYHDA
+402 HSRGDIAKKSLSLRLDQDLTDQTSLTVKAYHQDYHGHGSTYKAD
-411 SAFLRINQELN
+411 SA
-422 GHNSLTFE
+422 
-430 TSHDDFHGHSATFW
+430 
-444 ARGWYRK
+444 GWYLTANKPIDRLVND
-451 AGFYKGKYSE
+451 YSVTYHF
-461 EKAITEAEAK
+461 KK
-471 RTPKDKLVD
+471 
-480 RREDYWY
+480 
-487 PNKNKVVERLINNYS
+487 
-502 LTWKFQTDKDTPG
+502 QTAQPG

-528 KNHYFTRSQG
+528 SNHYFTRTQG
-538 LEWQNN
+538 LEWQDN
-544 WQLGP
+544 WQLGS
-549 HQHLT
+549 HQHVT

-601 NSSTYGVHQTPR
+601 RNSTFGSHQTPR

-618 KANKDFNV
+618 KANDAFNV
-626 YTSWGRVFSP
+626 YASWGRVFSP

-641 QFYITSTSHGNENLQ
+641 QFYMTTSRGQITSQGNENLQ
-656 PEEGYTQTLGF
+656 PEEGYTETLGF

-674 TSLEGSIFHSN
+674 TVLEGSVFHSN
-685 LENVIR
+685 LQHVIR
-691 WNRTS
+691 WNRAVMPH
-696 SYSEAEN
+696 EAEN
-703 LNEED
+703 LDEED

>member
-1 MKKWVRK
+1 MKPW
-8 KGRVAAGVSISLH
+8 KGKRGRIAAGASVSLH
-21 AAVYLSLV
+21 AAVYLALA
-29 AGGFFTLL
+29 AGGFFTLFQQ
-37 SSYTRQGDVTD
+37 YTRQAGVTE
-48 VMVYDAGDVG
+48 VMVYNAEDLAGAGGRDAAGTDEDLG
-58 GSGGE
+58 GAADPEGRAEASGAMAAGEVASTNPDEMGTAADGMTYGTISQARREGGASTGAGTVSRPPALAGKPQSASQSGRDSGG
-63 NDQSTPSVSR
+63 TGR
-73 AEKPPLIG
+73 AAGPGKNE
-81 EVPQSGGGVAL
+81 
-92 NAAAPEPIDTV
+92 AAAP
-103 NAAPADDQAI
+103 A
-113 IVVGAAIPAARP
+113 G
-125 DQMADTSSDNV
+125 
-136 GENTLQPVG
+136 TLQ
-145 AALSAARSGTDGT
+145 
-158 GRNHDNGTGTGR
+158 
-170 GTHSGSGTGGGHAGG
+170 
-185 ITVPDV
+185 VPDAV
-191 LADFLDRIRE
+191 ADILDALRKKF
-201 DLPVKLS
+201 PVKLS
-208 EARNTSQPDTSQPAA
+208 EAKI
-223 VPDETP
+223 
-229 PEVPP
+229 VPP
-234 RQSNT
+234 TSAIPPNQSNT
-239 TVITAQEMDSHHD
+239 TVITAENMEAHQDT
-252 VTVQDALQRVTG
+252 TVQQALQRVTG
-264 VTVNEMVPGVSSYVK
+264 VTVNEMVPGISSYVK

-310 TTLPGVGAIDHIEVT
+310 ASLPGIGAIDHIEVT

-347 KGNRNE
+347 KGDRRE

-363 GSHGLTLTN
+363 GMHGYTLTDS
-372 EGRAGKTSWLLNGSI
+372 GRAGATSWIVSGSLEQ
-387 RERQYFGFPNGMPTD
+387 REYYAFPHGANTD
-402 SSHADYHDA
+402 HSRGDIAKKSLSLRLDQDLTDQTSLTVKAYHQDYH
-411 SAFLRINQELN
+411 
-422 GHNSLTFE
+422 GHGSTYKA
-430 TSHDDFHGHSATFW
+430 DPA
-444 ARGWYRK
+444 GWYLTANKPIDRLVND
-451 AGFYKGKYSE
+451 YSVTYHF
-461 EKAITEAEAK
+461 KK
-471 RTPKDKLVD
+471 
-480 RREDYWY
+480 
-487 PNKNKVVERLINNYS
+487 
-502 LTWKFQTDKDTPG
+502 QTAQPG

-528 KNHYFTRSQG
+528 SNHYFTRTQG
-538 LEWQNN
+538 LEWQDN
-544 WQLGP
+544 WQLGS
-549 HQHLT
+549 HQHVT

-601 NSSTYGVHQTPR
+601 RNSTFGSHQTPR

-618 KANKDFNV
+618 KANDAFNV
-626 YTSWGRVFSP
+626 YASWGRVFSP

-641 QFYITSTSHGNENLQ
+641 QFYMTTSRGQITSQGNENLQ
-656 PEEGYTQTLGF
+656 PEEGYTETLGF

-674 TSLEGSIFHSN
+674 TVLEGSVFHSN
-685 LENVIR
+685 LQHVIR
-691 WNRTS
+691 WNRAVMPH
-696 SYSEAEN
+696 EAEN
-703 LNEED
+703 LDEED

>member
-1 MKKWVRK
+1 MKPW
-8 KGRVAAGVSISLH
+8 KGKRGRIAAGASVSLH
-21 AAVYLSLV
+21 AAVYLALA
-29 AGGFFTLL
+29 AGGFFTLFQQ
-37 SSYTRQGDVTD
+37 YTRQAGVTE
-48 VMVYDAGDVG
+48 VMVYNAEDLAGAGGRDAAGSDEDQGGAADLDSSAGVSGTLTNGEAASPSLDEVG
-58 GSGGE
+58 TAADGLTYEVISQASREKAASTGAGTVSRPPALAGKPQSASQSGRDSGG
-63 NDQSTPSVSR
+63 TVR
-73 AEKPPLIG
+73 AAGPGKNE
-81 EVPQSGGGVAL
+81 
-92 NAAAPEPIDTV
+92 AAAP
-103 NAAPADDQAI
+103 A
-113 IVVGAAIPAARP
+113 G
-125 DQMADTSSDNV
+125 
-136 GENTLQPVG
+136 TLQ
-145 AALSAARSGTDGT
+145 
-158 GRNHDNGTGTGR
+158 
-170 GTHSGSGTGGGHAGG
+170 
-185 ITVPDV
+185 VPDAV
-191 LADFLDRIRE
+191 ADILDALRE
-201 DLPVKLS
+201 KLPTRLS
-208 EARNTSQPDTSQPAA
+208 EAKT
-223 VPDETP
+223 
-229 PEVPP
+229 VPP
-234 RQSNT
+234 TPAIPPSQSNT
-239 TVITAQEMDSHHD
+239 TIITAENMEAHQDT
-252 VTVQDALQRVTG
+252 TVQQALQRVTG
-264 VTVNEMVPGVSSYVK
+264 VTVNEMVPGISSYVK

-310 TTLPGVGAIDHIEVT
+310 ASLPGIGAIDHIEVT

-347 KGNRNE
+347 KGDRRE

-363 GSHGLTLTN
+363 GMHGYTLTDS
-372 EGRAGKTSWLLNGSI
+372 GRAGATSWLVSGSLEQ
-387 RERQYFGFPNGMPTD
+387 REYYAFPHGANTD
-402 SSHADYHDA
+402 HSRGDIAKKSLSLRLDQDLTDQTSLTVKAYHQDYH
-411 SAFLRINQELN
+411 
-422 GHNSLTFE
+422 GHGSTYKA
-430 TSHDDFHGHSATFW
+430 DPA
-444 ARGWYRK
+444 GWYLTANKPIDRLVND
-451 AGFYKGKYSE
+451 YSVTYHF
-461 EKAITEAEAK
+461 KK
-471 RTPKDKLVD
+471 
-480 RREDYWY
+480 
-487 PNKNKVVERLINNYS
+487 
-502 LTWKFQTDKDTPG
+502 QTAQPG

-528 KNHYFTRSQG
+528 SNHYFTRTQG
-538 LEWQNN
+538 LEWQDN
-544 WQLGP
+544 WQLGS
-549 HQHLT
+549 HQHVT

-601 NSSTYGVHQTPR
+601 RNSTFGSHQTPR

-618 KANKDFNV
+618 KANDAFNV
-626 YTSWGRVFSP
+626 YASWGRVFSP

-641 QFYITSTSHGNENLQ
+641 QFYMTTSRGQITSQGNENLQ
-656 PEEGYTQTLGF
+656 PEEGYTETLGF

-674 TSLEGSIFHSN
+674 TVLEGSVFHSN
-685 LENVIR
+685 LQHVIR
-691 WNRTS
+691 WNRAVMPH
-696 SYSEAEN
+696 EAEN
-703 LNEED
+703 LDEED

>member
-1 MKKWVRK
+1 MKPW
-8 KGRVAAGVSISLH
+8 KGKRGRIAAGASVSLH
-21 AAVYLSLV
+21 AAVYLALA
-29 AGGFFTLL
+29 AGGFFTLFQQ
-37 SSYTRQGDVTD
+37 YTRQAGVTE
-48 VMVYDAGDVG
+48 VMVYNAEDLAGAGGRDAAGTDEDLGGAADPEGRAEASGAMAAGEVASTNPDEMG
-58 GSGGE
+58 TAADGMTYGTISQASREKAASTGSG
-63 NDQSTPSVSR
+63 TVSR
-73 AEKPPLIG
+73 PPALAG
-81 EVPQSGGGVAL
+81 KPQSASQSGRDSGGTVRAAGPGK
-92 NAAAPEPIDTV
+92 NEAAAP
-103 NAAPADDQAI
+103 A
-113 IVVGAAIPAARP
+113 G
-125 DQMADTSSDNV
+125 
-136 GENTLQPVG
+136 TLQ
-145 AALSAARSGTDGT
+145 
-158 GRNHDNGTGTGR
+158 
-170 GTHSGSGTGGGHAGG
+170 
-185 ITVPDV
+185 VPDAV
-191 LADFLDRIRE
+191 ADILDALRKKI
-201 DLPVKLS
+201 PVKLS
-208 EARNTSQPDTSQPAA
+208 EAKM
-223 VPDETP
+223 
-229 PEVPP
+229 VPP
-234 RQSNT
+234 TPAIPPSQSNT
-239 TVITAQEMDSHHD
+239 TVITAENMEAHQDT
-252 VTVQDALQRVTG
+252 TVQQALQRVTG
-264 VTVNEMVPGVSSYVK
+264 VTVNEMVPGISSYVK

-310 TTLPGVGAIDHIEVT
+310 ASLPGIGAIDHIEVT

-347 KGNRNE
+347 KGDRRE

-363 GSHGLTLTN
+363 GMHGYTLTDS
-372 EGRAGKTSWLLNGSI
+372 GRAGATSWLVSGSLEQ
-387 RERQYFGFPNGMPTD
+387 REYYAFPHGANTD
-402 SSHADYHDA
+402 HSRGDIAKKSLSLRLDQDLTDQTSLTVKAYHQDYH
-411 SAFLRINQELN
+411 
-422 GHNSLTFE
+422 GHGSTYKA
-430 TSHDDFHGHSATFW
+430 DPA
-444 ARGWYRK
+444 GWYLTANKPIDRLVND
-451 AGFYKGKYSE
+451 YSVTYHF
-461 EKAITEAEAK
+461 KK
-471 RTPKDKLVD
+471 
-480 RREDYWY
+480 
-487 PNKNKVVERLINNYS
+487 
-502 LTWKFQTDKDTPG
+502 QTAQPG

-528 KNHYFTRSQG
+528 SNHYFTRTQG
-538 LEWQNN
+538 LEWQDN
-544 WQLGP
+544 WQLGS
-549 HQHLT
+549 HQHVT

-601 NSSTYGVHQTPR
+601 RNSTFGSHQTPR

-618 KANKDFNV
+618 KANDAFNV
-626 YTSWGRVFSP
+626 YASWGRVFSP

>member
-1 MKKWVRK
+1 MKPW
-8 KGRVAAGVSISLH
+8 KGKRGRIAAGASVSLH
-21 AAVYLSLV
+21 AAVYLALA
-29 AGGFFTLL
+29 AGGFFTLFQQ
-37 SSYTRQGDVTD
+37 YTRQAGVTE
-48 VMVYDAGDVG
+48 VMVYNAEDLAGAGGRDAAGTDEDLG
-58 GSGGE
+58 GAADPEGRAEASGAMAAGEVASTNPDEMGTAADGLTYGTISQARREGGASTGAGTVSRPPALAGKPQSASQSGRDSGG
-63 NDQSTPSVSR
+63 TGR
-73 AEKPPLIG
+73 AAGMGKNE
-81 EVPQSGGGVAL
+81 
-92 NAAAPEPIDTV
+92 AAAP
-103 NAAPADDQAI
+103 A
-113 IVVGAAIPAARP
+113 G
-125 DQMADTSSDNV
+125 
-136 GENTLQPVG
+136 TLQ
-145 AALSAARSGTDGT
+145 
-158 GRNHDNGTGTGR
+158 
-170 GTHSGSGTGGGHAGG
+170 
-185 ITVPDV
+185 VPDAV
-191 LADFLDRIRE
+191 ADILDALRKKFPI
-201 DLPVKLS
+201 KLS
-208 EARNTSQPDTSQPAA
+208 EAKI
-223 VPDETP
+223 
-229 PEVPP
+229 VPP
-234 RQSNT
+234 TPAIPPSQSNT
-239 TVITAQEMDSHHD
+239 TVITAENMEAHQDT
-252 VTVQDALQRVTG
+252 TVQQALQRVTG
-264 VTVNEMVPGVSSYVK
+264 VTVNEMVPGISSYVK

-310 TTLPGVGAIDHIEVT
+310 ASLPGIGAIDHIEVT

-347 KGNRNE
+347 KGDRRE

-363 GSHGLTLTN
+363 GMHGYTLTDS
-372 EGRAGKTSWLLNGSI
+372 GRAGATSWLVSGSLEQ
-387 RERQYFGFPNGMPTD
+387 REYYAFPHGANTD
-402 SSHADYHDA
+402 HSRGDIAKKSLSLRLDQDLTDQTSLTVKAYHQDYH
-411 SAFLRINQELN
+411 
-422 GHNSLTFE
+422 GHGSTYKA
-430 TSHDDFHGHSATFW
+430 DPA
-444 ARGWYRK
+444 GWYLTANKPIDRLVND
-451 AGFYKGKYSE
+451 YSVTYHF
-461 EKAITEAEAK
+461 KK
-471 RTPKDKLVD
+471 
-480 RREDYWY
+480 
-487 PNKNKVVERLINNYS
+487 
-502 LTWKFQTDKDTPG
+502 QTAQPG

-528 KNHYFTRSQG
+528 SNHYFTRTQG
-538 LEWQNN
+538 LEWQDN
-544 WQLGP
+544 WQLGS
-549 HQHLT
+549 HQHVT

-601 NSSTYGVHQTPR
+601 RNSTFGSHQTPR

-618 KANKDFNV
+618 KANDAFNV
-626 YTSWGRVFSP
+626 YASWGRVFSP

-641 QFYITSTSHGNENLQ
+641 QFYMTTSRGKITSQGNENLQ
-656 PEEGYTQTLGF
+656 PEEGYTETLGF

-674 TSLEGSIFHSN
+674 TVLEGSVFHSN
-685 LENVIR
+685 LQHVIR
-691 WNRTS
+691 WNRAVMPH
-696 SYSEAEN
+696 EAEN
-703 LNEED
+703 LDEED

>member
-1 MKKWVRK
+1 MKPW
-8 KGRVAAGVSISLH
+8 KGKRGRIAAGASVSLH
-21 AAVYLSLV
+21 AAVYLALA
-29 AGGFFTLL
+29 AGGFFTLFQQ
-37 SSYTRQGDVTD
+37 YTRQAGVTE
-48 VMVYDAGDVG
+48 VMVYNAEDLAGAGGRDAAGSDEDLGGAADPEGRAESSGAMAAGEVASTNPDEMG
-58 GSGGE
+58 TAADGMTYGTISQARREGGASTGSG
-63 NDQSTPSVSR
+63 TVSR
-73 AEKPPLIG
+73 PPAVAG
-81 EVPQSGGGVAL
+81 KPQSASQSGRDSGGTVRAAGPGK
-92 NAAAPEPIDTV
+92 NEAAAP
-103 NAAPADDQAI
+103 A
-113 IVVGAAIPAARP
+113 G
-125 DQMADTSSDNV
+125 
-136 GENTLQPVG
+136 TLQ
-145 AALSAARSGTDGT
+145 
-158 GRNHDNGTGTGR
+158 
-170 GTHSGSGTGGGHAGG
+170 
-185 ITVPDV
+185 VPDAV
-191 LADFLDRIRE
+191 ADILDALRKKF
-201 DLPVKLS
+201 PVKLS
-208 EARNTSQPDTSQPAA
+208 EAKT
-223 VPDETP
+223 
-229 PEVPP
+229 VPP
-234 RQSNT
+234 TPAIPPSQSNT
-239 TVITAQEMDSHHD
+239 TVITAENMEAHQDTM
-252 VTVQDALQRVTG
+252 VQQALQRVTG
-264 VTVNEMVPGVSSYVK
+264 VTVNEMVPGISSYVK

-310 TTLPGVGAIDHIEVT
+310 ASLPGIGAIDHIEVT

-347 KGNRNE
+347 KGDRRE

-363 GSHGLTLTN
+363 GMHGYTLTDS
-372 EGRAGKTSWLLNGSI
+372 GRAGATSWLVSGSLEQ
-387 RERQYFGFPNGMPTD
+387 REYYAFPHGANTD
-402 SSHADYHDA
+402 HSRGDIAKKSLSLRLDQDLTDQTSLTVKAYHQDYH
-411 SAFLRINQELN
+411 
-422 GHNSLTFE
+422 GHGSTYKA
-430 TSHDDFHGHSATFW
+430 DPA
-444 ARGWYRK
+444 GWYLTANKPIDRLVND
-451 AGFYKGKYSE
+451 YSVTYHF
-461 EKAITEAEAK
+461 KK
-471 RTPKDKLVD
+471 
-480 RREDYWY
+480 
-487 PNKNKVVERLINNYS
+487 
-502 LTWKFQTDKDTPG
+502 QTAQPG

-528 KNHYFTRSQG
+528 SNHYFTRTQG
-538 LEWQNN
+538 LEWQDN
-544 WQLGP
+544 WQLGS
-549 HQHLT
+549 HQHVT

-601 NSSTYGVHQTPR
+601 RNSTFGSHQTPR

-618 KANKDFNV
+618 KANDAFNV
-626 YTSWGRVFSP
+626 YASWGRVFSP

-641 QFYITSTSHGNENLQ
+641 QFYMTTSRGKITSQGNENLQ
-656 PEEGYTQTLGF
+656 PEEGYTETLGF

-674 TSLEGSIFHSN
+674 TVLEGSVFHSN
-685 LENVIR
+685 LQHVIR
-691 WNRTS
+691 WNRAVMPH
-696 SYSEAEN
+696 EAEN
-703 LNEED
+703 LDEED

-757 GIHYHSGKW
+757 SVHYHSGKW

>member
-1 MKKWVRK
+1 MKPW
-8 KGRVAAGVSISLH
+8 KGKRGRIAAGASVSLH
-21 AAVYLSLV
+21 AAVYLALA
-29 AGGFFTLL
+29 AGGFFTLFQQ
-37 SSYTRQGDVTD
+37 YTRQAGVTE
-48 VMVYDAGDVG
+48 VMVYNAEDLAGAGGRDAAGTDEDLGGAADPEGRAEASGAMAAGEVASTNPDEMG
-58 GSGGE
+58 TAADGMTYGTISQARREGGASTGSG
-63 NDQSTPSVSR
+63 TVSR
-73 AEKPPLIG
+73 PPALAG
-81 EVPQSGGGVAL
+81 KPQSASQSGRDSGGTGRAAGPGK
-92 NAAAPEPIDTV
+92 NEAAAP
-103 NAAPADDQAI
+103 A
-113 IVVGAAIPAARP
+113 G
-125 DQMADTSSDNV
+125 
-136 GENTLQPVG
+136 TLQ
-145 AALSAARSGTDGT
+145 
-158 GRNHDNGTGTGR
+158 
-170 GTHSGSGTGGGHAGG
+170 
-185 ITVPDV
+185 VPDAV
-191 LADFLDRIRE
+191 ADILDALRKKF
-201 DLPVKLS
+201 PVKLS
-208 EARNTSQPDTSQPAA
+208 EAKI
-223 VPDETP
+223 
-229 PEVPP
+229 VPP
-234 RQSNT
+234 TPAIPPSQSNT
-239 TVITAQEMDSHHD
+239 TVITAENMEAHQDT
-252 VTVQDALQRVTG
+252 TVQQALQRVTG
-264 VTVNEMVPGVSSYVK
+264 VTVNEMVPGISSYVK

-310 TTLPGVGAIDHIEVT
+310 ASLPGIGAIDHIEVT

-347 KGNRNE
+347 KGDRRE

-363 GSHGLTLTN
+363 GMHGYTLTDS
-372 EGRAGKTSWLLNGSI
+372 GRAGATSWLVSGSLEQ
-387 RERQYFGFPNGMPTD
+387 REYYAFPHGANTD
-402 SSHADYHDA
+402 HSRGDIAKKSLSLRLDQDLTDQTSLTVKAYHQDYH
-411 SAFLRINQELN
+411 
-422 GHNSLTFE
+422 GHGSTYKA
-430 TSHDDFHGHSATFW
+430 DPA
-444 ARGWYRK
+444 GWYLTANKPIDRLVND
-451 AGFYKGKYSE
+451 YSVTYHF
-461 EKAITEAEAK
+461 KK
-471 RTPKDKLVD
+471 
-480 RREDYWY
+480 
-487 PNKNKVVERLINNYS
+487 
-502 LTWKFQTDKDTPG
+502 QTAQPG

-528 KNHYFTRSQG
+528 SNHYFTRTQG
-538 LEWQNN
+538 LEWQDN
-544 WQLGP
+544 WQLGS
-549 HQHLT
+549 HQHVT

-601 NSSTYGVHQTPR
+601 RNSTFGSHQTPR

-618 KANKDFNV
+618 KANDAFNV
-626 YTSWGRVFSP
+626 YASWGRVFSP

-641 QFYITSTSHGNENLQ
+641 QFYMTTSRGQITSQGNENLQ
-656 PEEGYTQTLGF
+656 PEEGYTETLGF

-674 TSLEGSIFHSN
+674 TVLEGSVFHSN
-685 LENVIR
+685 LQHVIR
-691 WNRTS
+691 WNRAVMPH
-696 SYSEAEN
+696 EAEN
-703 LNEED
+703 LDEED

>member
-1 MKKWVRK
+1 MKPW
-8 KGRVAAGVSISLH
+8 KGKRGRIAAGASVSLH
-21 AAVYLSLV
+21 AAVYLALA
-29 AGGFFTLL
+29 AGGFFTLFQQ
-37 SSYTRQGDVTD
+37 YTRQAGVTE
-48 VMVYDAGDVG
+48 VMVYNAEDLAGAGGRDAAGSDEDQGVAADLDSSAGVSGTLTNGEAASPGLDEVG
-58 GSGGE
+58 TAADGLTYEVISQASREKAASTGSG
-63 NDQSTPSVSR
+63 TVSR
-73 AEKPPLIG
+73 PPALAG
-81 EVPQSGGGVAL
+81 KPQSASQSGRDSGGTVRAAGPGK
-92 NAAAPEPIDTV
+92 NEAAAP
-103 NAAPADDQAI
+103 A
-113 IVVGAAIPAARP
+113 G
-125 DQMADTSSDNV
+125 
-136 GENTLQPVG
+136 TLQ
-145 AALSAARSGTDGT
+145 
-158 GRNHDNGTGTGR
+158 
-170 GTHSGSGTGGGHAGG
+170 
-185 ITVPDV
+185 VPDAV
-191 LADFLDRIRE
+191 ADILDALRKKFPI
-201 DLPVKLS
+201 KLS
-208 EARNTSQPDTSQPAA
+208 EAKI
-223 VPDETP
+223 
-229 PEVPP
+229 VPP
-234 RQSNT
+234 TPAIPPSQSNT
-239 TVITAQEMDSHHD
+239 TVITAENMEAHQDT
-252 VTVQDALQRVTG
+252 TVQQALQRVTG
-264 VTVNEMVPGVSSYVK
+264 VTVNEMVPGISSYVK

-310 TTLPGVGAIDHIEVT
+310 ASLPGIGAIDHIEVT

-347 KGNRNE
+347 KGDRRE

-363 GSHGLTLTN
+363 GMHGYTLTDS
-372 EGRAGKTSWLLNGSI
+372 GRAGATSWIVSGSLEQ
-387 RERQYFGFPNGMPTD
+387 REYYAFPHGANTD
-402 SSHADYHDA
+402 HSRGDIAKKSLSLRLDQDLTDQTSLTVKAYHQDYH
-411 SAFLRINQELN
+411 
-422 GHNSLTFE
+422 GHGSTYKA
-430 TSHDDFHGHSATFW
+430 DPA
-444 ARGWYRK
+444 GWYLTANKPIDRLVND
-451 AGFYKGKYSE
+451 YSVTYHF
-461 EKAITEAEAK
+461 KK
-471 RTPKDKLVD
+471 
-480 RREDYWY
+480 
-487 PNKNKVVERLINNYS
+487 
-502 LTWKFQTDKDTPG
+502 QTAQPG

-528 KNHYFTRSQG
+528 SNHYFTRTQG
-538 LEWQNN
+538 LEWQDN
-544 WQLGP
+544 WQLGS
-549 HQHLT
+549 HQHVT

-601 NSSTYGVHQTPR
+601 RNSTFGSHQTPR

-618 KANKDFNV
+618 KANDAFNV
-626 YTSWGRVFSP
+626 YASWGRVFSP

-674 TSLEGSIFHSN
+674 TSLEGSVFHSD
-685 LENVIR
+685 LQHVIR
-691 WNRTS
+691 WNRS
-696 SYSEAEN
+696 NPRYHEVEN
-703 LNEED
+703 LDEED

>member
-1 MKKWVRK
+1 MKPW
-8 KGRVAAGVSISLH
+8 KGKRGRIAAGASVSLH
-21 AAVYLSLV
+21 AAVYLALA
-29 AGGFFTLL
+29 AGGFFTLFQQ
-37 SSYTRQGDVTD
+37 YTRQAGVTE
-48 VMVYDAGDVG
+48 VMVYNAEDLAGAGGRDAAGSDEDLGGAADPEGRAEASGAMAVG
-58 GSGGE
+58 EVASTNPDEMGTAADGMTYGTISQARREGGASTGSG
-63 NDQSTPSVSR
+63 TVSR
-73 AEKPPLIG
+73 PSALAGK
-81 EVPQSGGGVAL
+81 PQSASKSGRDSGGTGRAVGPGK
-92 NAAAPEPIDTV
+92 NEAAAP
-103 NAAPADDQAI
+103 A
-113 IVVGAAIPAARP
+113 G
-125 DQMADTSSDNV
+125 
-136 GENTLQPVG
+136 TLQ
-145 AALSAARSGTDGT
+145 
-158 GRNHDNGTGTGR
+158 
-170 GTHSGSGTGGGHAGG
+170 
-185 ITVPDV
+185 VPDAV
-191 LADFLDRIRE
+191 ADILDALRKKFPI
-201 DLPVKLS
+201 KLS
-208 EARNTSQPDTSQPAA
+208 EAKI
-223 VPDETP
+223 
-229 PEVPP
+229 VPP
-234 RQSNT
+234 TPAIPPSQSNT
-239 TVITAQEMDSHHD
+239 TVITAENMEAHQDT
-252 VTVQDALQRVTG
+252 TVQQALQRVTG
-264 VTVNEMVPGVSSYVK
+264 VTVNEMVPGISSYVK

-310 TTLPGVGAIDHIEVT
+310 ASLPGIGAIDHIEVT

-347 KGNRNE
+347 KGDRRE

-363 GSHGLTLTN
+363 GMHGYTLTDS
-372 EGRAGKTSWLLNGSI
+372 GRAGATSWLVSGSLEQ
-387 RERQYFGFPNGMPTD
+387 REYYAFPHGANTD
-402 SSHADYHDA
+402 HSRGDIAKKSLSLRLDQDLTDQTSLTVKAYHQDYH
-411 SAFLRINQELN
+411 
-422 GHNSLTFE
+422 GHGSTYKA
-430 TSHDDFHGHSATFW
+430 DPA
-444 ARGWYRK
+444 GWYLTANKPIDRLVND
-451 AGFYKGKYSE
+451 YSVTYHF
-461 EKAITEAEAK
+461 KK
-471 RTPKDKLVD
+471 
-480 RREDYWY
+480 
-487 PNKNKVVERLINNYS
+487 
-502 LTWKFQTDKDTPG
+502 QTAQPG

-528 KNHYFTRSQG
+528 SNHYFTRTQG
-538 LEWQNN
+538 LEWQDN
-544 WQLGP
+544 WQLGS
-549 HQHLT
+549 HQHVT

-580 FYAEDALTFGKF
+580 FYAEDDLTFGKF

-601 NSSTYGVHQTPR
+601 RNSTFGSHQTPR

-618 KANKDFNV
+618 KANDAFNV
-626 YTSWGRVFSP
+626 YASWGRVFSP

-641 QFYITSTSHGNENLQ
+641 QFYMTTSRGKITSQGNENLQ
-656 PEEGYTQTLGF
+656 PEEGYTETLGF
-667 QYQAGPK
+667 QYQTGPK
-674 TSLEGSIFHSN
+674 TVIEGSVFHSN
-685 LENVIR
+685 LQHVIR
-691 WNRTS
+691 WNRAVMPH
-696 SYSEAEN
+696 EAEN
-703 LNEED
+703 LDEED

>member
-1 MKKWVRK
+1 MKPW
-8 KGRVAAGVSISLH
+8 KGKRGRIAAGASVSLH
-21 AAVYLSLV
+21 AAVYLALA
-29 AGGFFTLL
+29 AGGFFTLFQQ
-37 SSYTRQGDVTD
+37 YTRQAGVTE
-48 VMVYDAGDVG
+48 VMVYNAEDLGGAGGRDAAGTDEDLG
-58 GSGGE
+58 GAADPEGRAEASGAMAAGEVASTNPDEMGTAADGMTYGTISQARREGGASTGAGTVSRPPALAGKPQSVSQSGRDSGG
-63 NDQSTPSVSR
+63 TVR
-73 AEKPPLIG
+73 AAGPGKNE
-81 EVPQSGGGVAL
+81 
-92 NAAAPEPIDTV
+92 AAAP
-103 NAAPADDQAI
+103 A
-113 IVVGAAIPAARP
+113 G
-125 DQMADTSSDNV
+125 
-136 GENTLQPVG
+136 TLQ
-145 AALSAARSGTDGT
+145 
-158 GRNHDNGTGTGR
+158 
-170 GTHSGSGTGGGHAGG
+170 
-185 ITVPDV
+185 VPDAV
-191 LADFLDRIRE
+191 ADILDALRKKF
-201 DLPVKLS
+201 PVKLS
-208 EARNTSQPDTSQPAA
+208 EAKI
-223 VPDETP
+223 
-229 PEVPP
+229 VPP
-234 RQSNT
+234 TPVIPPSQSNT
-239 TVITAQEMDSHHD
+239 TVITAENMEAHQDT
-252 VTVQDALQRVTG
+252 TVQQALQRVTG
-264 VTVNEMVPGVSSYVK
+264 VTVNEMVPGISSYVK

-310 TTLPGVGAIDHIEVT
+310 ASLPGIGAIDHIEVT

-347 KGNRNE
+347 KGDRRE

-363 GSHGLTLTN
+363 GMHGYTLTDS
-372 EGRAGKTSWLLNGSI
+372 GRAGATSWLVSGSLEQ
-387 RERQYFGFPNGMPTD
+387 REYYAFPHGANTD
-402 SSHADYHDA
+402 HSHGDIAKKSLSLRLDQDLTDQTSLTVKAYHQDYH
-411 SAFLRINQELN
+411 
-422 GHNSLTFE
+422 GHGSTYKA
-430 TSHDDFHGHSATFW
+430 DPA
-444 ARGWYRK
+444 GWYLTANKPIDRLVND
-451 AGFYKGKYSE
+451 YSVTYHF
-461 EKAITEAEAK
+461 KK
-471 RTPKDKLVD
+471 
-480 RREDYWY
+480 
-487 PNKNKVVERLINNYS
+487 
-502 LTWKFQTDKDTPG
+502 QTAQPG

-528 KNHYFTRSQG
+528 SNHYFTRTQG
-538 LEWQNN
+538 LEWQDN
-544 WQLGP
+544 WQLGS
-549 HQHLT
+549 HQHVT

-601 NSSTYGVHQTPR
+601 RNSTFGSHQTPR

-618 KANKDFNV
+618 KANDAFNV
-626 YTSWGRVFSP
+626 YASWGRVFSP

-641 QFYITSTSHGNENLQ
+641 QFYMTTSRGQITSQGNENLQ
-656 PEEGYTQTLGF
+656 PEEGYTETLGF

-674 TSLEGSIFHSN
+674 TVLEGSVFHSN
-685 LENVIR
+685 LQHVIR
-691 WNRTS
+691 WNRAVMPH
-696 SYSEAEN
+696 EAEN
-703 LNEED
+703 LDEED

>member
-1 MKKWVRK
+1 MKPW
-8 KGRVAAGVSISLH
+8 KGKRGRIAAGASVSLH
-21 AAVYLSLV
+21 AAVYLALA
-29 AGGFFTLL
+29 AGGFFTLFQQ
-37 SSYTRQGDVTD
+37 YTRQAGVTE
-48 VMVYDAGDVG
+48 VMVYNAEDLAGAGGRDAAGSDEDLGGAADLDSSAGVSGTLTNGEAASPSLDEVG
-58 GSGGE
+58 TAADGLTYEVISQASREKAASTGAGTVSRPPALAGKPQSASQSGRDSGG
-63 NDQSTPSVSR
+63 TGR
-73 AEKPPLIG
+73 AAGPGKNE
-81 EVPQSGGGVAL
+81 
-92 NAAAPEPIDTV
+92 AAAP
-103 NAAPADDQAI
+103 A
-113 IVVGAAIPAARP
+113 G
-125 DQMADTSSDNV
+125 
-136 GENTLQPVG
+136 TLQ
-145 AALSAARSGTDGT
+145 
-158 GRNHDNGTGTGR
+158 
-170 GTHSGSGTGGGHAGG
+170 
-185 ITVPDV
+185 VPDAV
-191 LADFLDRIRE
+191 ADILDALRKKSPI
-201 DLPVKLS
+201 KLS
-208 EARNTSQPDTSQPAA
+208 EAKT
-223 VPDETP
+223 
-229 PEVPP
+229 VPP
-234 RQSNT
+234 TPAIPPSQSNT
-239 TVITAQEMDSHHD
+239 TVITAENMEAHQDT
-252 VTVQDALQRVTG
+252 TVQQALQRVTG
-264 VTVNEMVPGVSSYVK
+264 VTVNEMVPGISSYVK

-310 TTLPGVGAIDHIEVT
+310 ASLPGIGAIDHIEVT

-347 KGNRNE
+347 KGDRRE

-363 GSHGLTLTN
+363 GMHGYTLTDS
-372 EGRAGKTSWLLNGSI
+372 GRAGATSWLVSGSLEQ
-387 RERQYFGFPNGMPTD
+387 REYYAFPHGANTD
-402 SSHADYHDA
+402 HSRGDISKKSLSLRLDQDLTDQTSLTVKAYHQDYH
-411 SAFLRINQELN
+411 
-422 GHNSLTFE
+422 GHGSTYKANP
-430 TSHDDFHGHSATFW
+430 A
-444 ARGWYRK
+444 GWYLTANKPIDRLVND
-451 AGFYKGKYSE
+451 YSVTYHF
-461 EKAITEAEAK
+461 KK
-471 RTPKDKLVD
+471 
-480 RREDYWY
+480 
-487 PNKNKVVERLINNYS
+487 
-502 LTWKFQTDKDTPG
+502 QTAQPG

-528 KNHYFTRSQG
+528 SNHYFTRTQG
-538 LEWQNN
+538 LEWQDN
-544 WQLGP
+544 WQLDS
-549 HQHLT
+549 HQHVT

-601 NSSTYGVHQTPR
+601 RNSTFGSHQTPR

-618 KANKDFNV
+618 KANDAFNV
-626 YTSWGRVFSP
+626 YASWGRVFSP

-641 QFYITSTSHGNENLQ
+641 QFYMTTSRGQITSQGNENLQ
-656 PEEGYTQTLGF
+656 PEEGYTETLGF

-674 TSLEGSIFHSN
+674 TVLEGSVFHSN
-685 LENVIR
+685 LQHVIR
-691 WNRTS
+691 WNRAVMPH
-696 SYSEAEN
+696 EAEN
-703 LNEED
+703 LDEED

-718 KVNDKWDYEGG
+718 NVNDKWDYEGG

>member
-1 MKKWVRK
+1 MKPW
-8 KGRVAAGVSISLH
+8 KGKRGRIAAGASVSLH
-21 AAVYLSLV
+21 AAVYLALA
-29 AGGFFTLL
+29 AGGFFTLFQQ
-37 SSYTRQGDVTD
+37 YTRQAGVTE
-48 VMVYDAGDVG
+48 VMVYNAEDLAGAGGRDAAGTDEDLG
-58 GSGGE
+58 GAADPEGRAEASGAMAAGEVASTNPDEMGTAADGLTYGTISQARREGVASTGAGTVSRPPALAGKPQSASQSGRDSGG
-63 NDQSTPSVSR
+63 TVR
-73 AEKPPLIG
+73 AAGPGKNE
-81 EVPQSGGGVAL
+81 
-92 NAAAPEPIDTV
+92 AAAP
-103 NAAPADDQAI
+103 A
-113 IVVGAAIPAARP
+113 G
-125 DQMADTSSDNV
+125 
-136 GENTLQPVG
+136 TLQ
-145 AALSAARSGTDGT
+145 
-158 GRNHDNGTGTGR
+158 
-170 GTHSGSGTGGGHAGG
+170 
-185 ITVPDV
+185 VPDAV
-191 LADFLDRIRE
+191 ADILDALRKKFPI
-201 DLPVKLS
+201 KLS
-208 EARNTSQPDTSQPAA
+208 EVKT
-223 VPDETP
+223 
-229 PEVPP
+229 VPP
-234 RQSNT
+234 TPAIPPSQSNT
-239 TVITAQEMDSHHD
+239 TVITAENMEAHQDT
-252 VTVQDALQRVTG
+252 TVQQALQRVTG
-264 VTVNEMVPGVSSYVK
+264 VTVNEMVPGISSYVK

-310 TTLPGVGAIDHIEVT
+310 ASLPGIGAIDHIEVT

-347 KGNRNE
+347 KGDRRE

-363 GSHGLTLTN
+363 GMHGYTLTDS
-372 EGRAGKTSWLLNGSI
+372 GRAGATSWLVSGSLEQ
-387 RERQYFGFPNGMPTD
+387 REYYAFPHGANTD
-402 SSHADYHDA
+402 HSRGDIAKKSLSLRLDQDLTDQTSLTVKAYHQDYH
-411 SAFLRINQELN
+411 
-422 GHNSLTFE
+422 GHGSTYKA
-430 TSHDDFHGHSATFW
+430 DPA
-444 ARGWYRK
+444 GWYLTANKPIDRLVND
-451 AGFYKGKYSE
+451 YSVTYHF
-461 EKAITEAEAK
+461 KK
-471 RTPKDKLVD
+471 
-480 RREDYWY
+480 
-487 PNKNKVVERLINNYS
+487 
-502 LTWKFQTDKDTPG
+502 QTARPG

-528 KNHYFTRSQG
+528 SNHYFTRTQG
-538 LEWQNN
+538 LEWQDN
-544 WQLGP
+544 WQLGS
-549 HQHLT
+549 HQHVT

-601 NSSTYGVHQTPR
+601 RNSTFGSHQTPR

-618 KANKDFNV
+618 KANDAFNV
-626 YTSWGRVFSP
+626 YASWGRVFSP

-641 QFYITSTSHGNENLQ
+641 QFYMTTSRGQITSQGNENLQ
-656 PEEGYTQTLGF
+656 PEEGYTETLGF

-674 TSLEGSIFHSN
+674 TVLEGSVFHSN
-685 LENVIR
+685 LQHVIR
-691 WNRTS
+691 WNRAVMPH
-696 SYSEAEN
+696 EAEN
-703 LNEED
+703 LDEED

-738 KGAGLTFDTTYN
+738 KGAGLTFDATYN

>member
-1 MKKWVRK
+1 MKPW
-8 KGRVAAGVSISLH
+8 KGKRGRIAAGASVSLH
-21 AAVYLSLV
+21 AAVYLALA
-29 AGGFFTLL
+29 AGGFFTLFQQ
-37 SSYTRQGDVTD
+37 YTRQAGVTE
-48 VMVYDAGDVG
+48 VMVYNAEDLAGAGGRDVAGTDEDLG
-58 GSGGE
+58 GAADPEGRAEASGAMAAGEVASTNPDEMGTAADGMTYGTISQARREGGASTGAGTVSRPPALAGKPQSVSQSGRDSGG
-63 NDQSTPSVSR
+63 TVR
-73 AEKPPLIG
+73 AAGPGKNE
-81 EVPQSGGGVAL
+81 
-92 NAAAPEPIDTV
+92 AAAP
-103 NAAPADDQAI
+103 A
-113 IVVGAAIPAARP
+113 G
-125 DQMADTSSDNV
+125 
-136 GENTLQPVG
+136 TLQ
-145 AALSAARSGTDGT
+145 
-158 GRNHDNGTGTGR
+158 
-170 GTHSGSGTGGGHAGG
+170 
-185 ITVPDV
+185 VPDAV
-191 LADFLDRIRE
+191 ADILDTLRKKF
-201 DLPVKLS
+201 PVKLS
-208 EARNTSQPDTSQPAA
+208 EAKT
-223 VPDETP
+223 
-229 PEVPP
+229 VPP
-234 RQSNT
+234 TPAIPPSQSNT
-239 TVITAQEMDSHHD
+239 TVITAENMEAHQDT
-252 VTVQDALQRVTG
+252 TVQQALQRVTG
-264 VTVNEMVPGVSSYVK
+264 VTVNEMVPGISSYVK

-310 TTLPGVGAIDHIEVT
+310 ASLPGIGAIDHIEVT

-347 KGNRNE
+347 KGDRRE

-363 GSHGLTLTN
+363 GMHGYTLTDS
-372 EGRAGKTSWLLNGSI
+372 GRAGATSWIVSGSLEQ
-387 RERQYFGFPNGMPTD
+387 REYYAFPHGANTD
-402 SSHADYHDA
+402 HSRGDIAKKSLSLRLDQDLTDQTSLTVKAYHQDYH
-411 SAFLRINQELN
+411 
-422 GHNSLTFE
+422 GHGSTYKANP
-430 TSHDDFHGHSATFW
+430 A
-444 ARGWYRK
+444 GWYLTANKPIDRLVND
-451 AGFYKGKYSE
+451 YSVTYHF
-461 EKAITEAEAK
+461 KK
-471 RTPKDKLVD
+471 
-480 RREDYWY
+480 
-487 PNKNKVVERLINNYS
+487 
-502 LTWKFQTDKDTPG
+502 QTAQPG

-528 KNHYFTRSQG
+528 SNHYFTRTQG
-538 LEWQNN
+538 LEWQDN
-544 WQLGP
+544 WQLDS
-549 HQHLT
+549 HQHVT

-601 NSSTYGVHQTPR
+601 RNSTFGSHQTPR

-618 KANKDFNV
+618 KANDAFNV
-626 YTSWGRVFSP
+626 YASWGRVFSP

-641 QFYITSTSHGNENLQ
+641 QFYMTTSRGQITSQGNENLQ
-656 PEEGYTQTLGF
+656 PEEGYTETLGF

-674 TSLEGSIFHSN
+674 TVLEGSVFHSN
-685 LENVIR
+685 LQHVIR
-691 WNRTS
+691 WNRAVMPH
-696 SYSEAEN
+696 EAEN
-703 LNEED
+703 LDEED

>member
-1 MKKWVRK
+1 MKPW
-8 KGRVAAGVSISLH
+8 KGKRGRIAAGASVSLH
-21 AAVYLSLV
+21 AAVYLALA
-29 AGGFFTLL
+29 AGGFFTLFQQ
-37 SSYTRQGDVTD
+37 YTRQAGVTE
-48 VMVYDAGDVG
+48 VMVYNAEDLAGAGGRDAAGTDEDLGGAADPEGRAEASGAMAAGEVASTNPDEMG
-58 GSGGE
+58 TAADGMTYGTISQARREGGASTGSG
-63 NDQSTPSVSR
+63 TVSR
-73 AEKPPLIG
+73 PSALAGK
-81 EVPQSGGGVAL
+81 PQSASQSGRDSGGTGRAVGPGK
-92 NAAAPEPIDTV
+92 NEAAAP
-103 NAAPADDQAI
+103 A
-113 IVVGAAIPAARP
+113 G
-125 DQMADTSSDNV
+125 
-136 GENTLQPVG
+136 TLQ
-145 AALSAARSGTDGT
+145 
-158 GRNHDNGTGTGR
+158 
-170 GTHSGSGTGGGHAGG
+170 
-185 ITVPDV
+185 VPDAV
-191 LADFLDRIRE
+191 ADILDALRKKIS
-201 DLPVKLS
+201 VKLS
-208 EARNTSQPDTSQPAA
+208 EAKI
-223 VPDETP
+223 
-229 PEVPP
+229 VPP
-234 RQSNT
+234 TPAIPPSQSNT
-239 TVITAQEMDSHHD
+239 TVITAENMEAHQDT
-252 VTVQDALQRVTG
+252 TVQQALQRVTG
-264 VTVNEMVPGVSSYVK
+264 VTVNEMVPGISSYVK

-310 TTLPGVGAIDHIEVT
+310 ASLPGIGAIDHIEVT

-347 KGNRNE
+347 KGDRRE

-363 GSHGLTLTN
+363 GMHGYTLTDS
-372 EGRAGKTSWLLNGSI
+372 GRAGATSWIVSGSLEQ
-387 RERQYFGFPNGMPTD
+387 REYYAFPHGANTD
-402 SSHADYHDA
+402 HSRGDIAKKSLSLRLDQDLTDQTSLTVKAYHQDYHGHGSTYKAD
-411 SAFLRINQELN
+411 SA
-422 GHNSLTFE
+422 
-430 TSHDDFHGHSATFW
+430 
-444 ARGWYRK
+444 GWYLTANKPIDRLVND
-451 AGFYKGKYSE
+451 YSVTYHF
-461 EKAITEAEAK
+461 KK
-471 RTPKDKLVD
+471 
-480 RREDYWY
+480 
-487 PNKNKVVERLINNYS
+487 
-502 LTWKFQTDKDTPG
+502 QTAQPG

-528 KNHYFTRSQG
+528 SNHYFTRTQG
-538 LEWQNN
+538 LEWQDN
-544 WQLGP
+544 WQLGS
-549 HQHLT
+549 HQHVT

-601 NSSTYGVHQTPR
+601 RNSTFGSHQTPR

-618 KANKDFNV
+618 KANDAFNV
-626 YTSWGRVFSP
+626 YASWGRVFSP

-641 QFYITSTSHGNENLQ
+641 QFYMTTSRGQITSQGNENLQ
-656 PEEGYTQTLGF
+656 PEEGYTETLGF

-674 TSLEGSIFHSN
+674 TVLEGSVFHSN
-685 LENVIR
+685 LQHVIR
-691 WNRTS
+691 WNRAVMPH
-696 SYSEAEN
+696 EAEN
-703 LNEED
+703 LDEED

>member
-1 MKKWVRK
+1 MKPW
-8 KGRVAAGVSISLH
+8 KGKRGRIAAGASVSLH
-21 AAVYLSLV
+21 AAVYLALA
-29 AGGFFTLL
+29 AGGFFTLFQQ
-37 SSYTRQGDVTD
+37 YTRQAGVTE
-48 VMVYDAGDVG
+48 VMVYSAEDLAGAGGRDAAGSDEDQGGAADLDSSAGVSGTLTNGEAASPSLDEVG
-58 GSGGE
+58 TAADGLTYEVISQARREKAASTGSG
-63 NDQSTPSVSR
+63 TVSR
-73 AEKPPLIG
+73 PPALAG
-81 EVPQSGGGVAL
+81 KPQSASQSGRDSGGTGRAAGMGK
-92 NAAAPEPIDTV
+92 NEAAAP
-103 NAAPADDQAI
+103 A
-113 IVVGAAIPAARP
+113 G
-125 DQMADTSSDNV
+125 
-136 GENTLQPVG
+136 TLQ
-145 AALSAARSGTDGT
+145 
-158 GRNHDNGTGTGR
+158 
-170 GTHSGSGTGGGHAGG
+170 
-185 ITVPDV
+185 VPDAV
-191 LADFLDRIRE
+191 ADILDALRKKFPI
-201 DLPVKLS
+201 KLS
-208 EARNTSQPDTSQPAA
+208 EAKI
-223 VPDETP
+223 
-229 PEVPP
+229 VPP
-234 RQSNT
+234 TPAIPPSQSNT
-239 TVITAQEMDSHHD
+239 TVITAENMEAHQDT
-252 VTVQDALQRVTG
+252 TVQQALQRVTG
-264 VTVNEMVPGVSSYVK
+264 VTVNEMVPGISSYVK

-310 TTLPGVGAIDHIEVT
+310 ASLPGIGAIDHIEVT

-347 KGNRNE
+347 KGDRRE

-363 GSHGLTLTN
+363 GMHGYTLTDS
-372 EGRAGKTSWLLNGSI
+372 GRAGATSWLVSGSLEQ
-387 RERQYFGFPNGMPTD
+387 REYYAFPHGANTD
-402 SSHADYHDA
+402 HSRGDIAKKSLSLRLDQDLTDQTSLTVKAYHQDYH
-411 SAFLRINQELN
+411 
-422 GHNSLTFE
+422 GHGSTYKA
-430 TSHDDFHGHSATFW
+430 DPA
-444 ARGWYRK
+444 GWYLTANKPIDRLVND
-451 AGFYKGKYSE
+451 YSVTYHF
-461 EKAITEAEAK
+461 KK
-471 RTPKDKLVD
+471 
-480 RREDYWY
+480 
-487 PNKNKVVERLINNYS
+487 
-502 LTWKFQTDKDTPG
+502 QTAQPG

-528 KNHYFTRSQG
+528 SNHYFTRTQG
-538 LEWQNN
+538 LEWQDN
-544 WQLGP
+544 WQLGS
-549 HQHLT
+549 HQHVT

-601 NSSTYGVHQTPR
+601 RNSTFGSHQTPR

-618 KANKDFNV
+618 KANDAFNV
-626 YTSWGRVFSP
+626 YASWGRVFSP

-641 QFYITSTSHGNENLQ
+641 QFYMTTSRGQITSQGNENLQ
-656 PEEGYTQTLGF
+656 PEEGYTETLGF

-674 TSLEGSIFHSN
+674 TVLEGSVFHSN
-685 LENVIR
+685 LQHVIR
-691 WNRTS
+691 WNRAVMPH
-696 SYSEAEN
+696 EAEN
-703 LNEED
+703 LDEED

>member
-1 MKKWVRK
+1 MKPW
-8 KGRVAAGVSISLH
+8 KGKRGRIAAGASVSLH
-21 AAVYLSLV
+21 AAVYLALA
-29 AGGFFTLL
+29 AGGFFTLFQQ
-37 SSYTRQGDVTD
+37 YTRQAGVTE
-48 VMVYDAGDVG
+48 VMVYNAEDLAGAGGRDAAGTDEDLG
-58 GSGGE
+58 GAADPEGRAEASGAMAAGEVASTNPDEMGTAADGMTYGTISQARREGGASTGAGTVSRPPALAGKPQSASQSGRDSGG
-63 NDQSTPSVSR
+63 TGR
-73 AEKPPLIG
+73 AAGPGKNE
-81 EVPQSGGGVAL
+81 
-92 NAAAPEPIDTV
+92 AAAP
-103 NAAPADDQAI
+103 A
-113 IVVGAAIPAARP
+113 G
-125 DQMADTSSDNV
+125 
-136 GENTLQPVG
+136 TLQ
-145 AALSAARSGTDGT
+145 
-158 GRNHDNGTGTGR
+158 
-170 GTHSGSGTGGGHAGG
+170 
-185 ITVPDV
+185 VPDAV
-191 LADFLDRIRE
+191 ADILDALRKKFPI
-201 DLPVKLS
+201 KLS
-208 EARNTSQPDTSQPAA
+208 EAKI
-223 VPDETP
+223 
-229 PEVPP
+229 VPP
-234 RQSNT
+234 TPAIPPSQSNT
-239 TVITAQEMDSHHD
+239 TVITAENMEAHQDT
-252 VTVQDALQRVTG
+252 TVQQALQRVTG
-264 VTVNEMVPGVSSYVK
+264 VTVNEMVPGISSYVK

-310 TTLPGVGAIDHIEVT
+310 ASLPGIGAIDHIEVT

-347 KGNRNE
+347 KGDRRE

-363 GSHGLTLTN
+363 GMHGYTLTDS
-372 EGRAGKTSWLLNGSI
+372 GRAGATSWLVSGSLEQ
-387 RERQYFGFPNGMPTD
+387 REYYAFPHGANTD
-402 SSHADYHDA
+402 HSRGDIAKKSLSLRLDQDLTDQTSLTVKAYHQDYH
-411 SAFLRINQELN
+411 
-422 GHNSLTFE
+422 GHGSTYKA
-430 TSHDDFHGHSATFW
+430 DPA
-444 ARGWYRK
+444 GWYLTANKPIDRLVND
-451 AGFYKGKYSE
+451 YSVTYHF
-461 EKAITEAEAK
+461 KK
-471 RTPKDKLVD
+471 
-480 RREDYWY
+480 
-487 PNKNKVVERLINNYS
+487 
-502 LTWKFQTDKDTPG
+502 QTAQPG

-528 KNHYFTRSQG
+528 SNHYFTRTQG
-538 LEWQNN
+538 LEWQDN
-544 WQLGP
+544 WQLGS
-549 HQHLT
+549 HQHVT

-601 NSSTYGVHQTPR
+601 RNSTFGSHQTPR

-618 KANKDFNV
+618 KANDAFNV
-626 YTSWGRVFSP
+626 YASWGRVFSP

-641 QFYITSTSHGNENLQ
+641 QFYMTTSRGQITSQGNENLQ
-656 PEEGYTQTLGF
+656 PEEGYTETLGF

-674 TSLEGSIFHSN
+674 TVLEGSVFHSN
-685 LENVIR
+685 LQHVIR
-691 WNRTS
+691 WNRAVMPH
-696 SYSEAEN
+696 EAEN
-703 LNEED
+703 LDEED

>member
-1 MKKWVRK
+1 MKPW
-8 KGRVAAGVSISLH
+8 KGKRGRIAAGASVSLH
-21 AAVYLSLV
+21 AAVYLALA
-29 AGGFFTLL
+29 AGGFFTLFQQ
-37 SSYTRQGDVTD
+37 YTRQAGVTE
-48 VMVYDAGDVG
+48 VMVYNAEDLAGAGGRDAAGTDEDLGGAADPEGRAEASGAMAAGEVASTNPDEMG
-58 GSGGE
+58 TAADGMTYGTISQARREGGASTGSG
-63 NDQSTPSVSR
+63 TVSR
-73 AEKPPLIG
+73 PPALAG
-81 EVPQSGGGVAL
+81 KPQSASQSGRDSGGTVRAAGPGK
-92 NAAAPEPIDTV
+92 NEAAAP
-103 NAAPADDQAI
+103 A
-113 IVVGAAIPAARP
+113 G
-125 DQMADTSSDNV
+125 
-136 GENTLQPVG
+136 TLQ
-145 AALSAARSGTDGT
+145 
-158 GRNHDNGTGTGR
+158 
-170 GTHSGSGTGGGHAGG
+170 
-185 ITVPDV
+185 VPDAV
-191 LADFLDRIRE
+191 ADILDALRKKI
-201 DLPVKLS
+201 PVKLS
-208 EARNTSQPDTSQPAA
+208 EAKI
-223 VPDETP
+223 
-229 PEVPP
+229 VPP
-234 RQSNT
+234 TPTIPPSQSNT
-239 TVITAQEMDSHHD
+239 TVITAENMEAHQDT
-252 VTVQDALQRVTG
+252 TVQQALQRVTG
-264 VTVNEMVPGVSSYVK
+264 VTVNEMVPGISSYVK

-310 TTLPGVGAIDHIEVT
+310 ASLPGIGAIDHIEVT

-347 KGNRNE
+347 KGDRRE
-353 SSLDAYTGSW
+353 SYLDAYTGSW
-363 GSHGLTLTN
+363 GMHGYTLTDS
-372 EGRAGKTSWLLNGSI
+372 GRAGATSWLVSGSLEQ
-387 RERQYFGFPNGMPTD
+387 REYYAFPHGANTD
-402 SSHADYHDA
+402 HSRGDIAKKSLSLRLDQDLTDQTSLTVKAYHQDYH
-411 SAFLRINQELN
+411 
-422 GHNSLTFE
+422 GHGSTYKA
-430 TSHDDFHGHSATFW
+430 DPA
-444 ARGWYRK
+444 GWYLTANKPIDRLVND
-451 AGFYKGKYSE
+451 YSVTYHF
-461 EKAITEAEAK
+461 KK
-471 RTPKDKLVD
+471 
-480 RREDYWY
+480 
-487 PNKNKVVERLINNYS
+487 
-502 LTWKFQTDKDTPG
+502 QTAQPG

-528 KNHYFTRSQG
+528 SNHYFTRTQG
-538 LEWQNN
+538 LEWQDN
-544 WQLGP
+544 WQLGS
-549 HQHLT
+549 HQHVT

-601 NSSTYGVHQTPR
+601 RNSTFGSHQTPR

-618 KANKDFNV
+618 KANDAFNV
-626 YTSWGRVFSP
+626 YASWGRVFSP

>member
-1 MKKWVRK
+1 MKPW
-8 KGRVAAGVSISLH
+8 KGKRGRIAAGASVSLH
-21 AAVYLSLV
+21 AAVYLALA
-29 AGGFFTLL
+29 AGGFFTLFQQ
-37 SSYTRQGDVTD
+37 YTRQAGVTE
-48 VMVYDAGDVG
+48 VMVYNAEDLAGAGGRDAAGTDEDLGGAADPEGRAEASGAMAAGEVASTNPDEMG
-58 GSGGE
+58 TAADGLTYEVISQASREKAASTGSG
-63 NDQSTPSVSR
+63 TVSR
-73 AEKPPLIG
+73 PPALAG
-81 EVPQSGGGVAL
+81 KPQSASQSGRDSGGTGRAAGMGK
-92 NAAAPEPIDTV
+92 NEAAAP
-103 NAAPADDQAI
+103 A
-113 IVVGAAIPAARP
+113 G
-125 DQMADTSSDNV
+125 
-136 GENTLQPVG
+136 TLQ
-145 AALSAARSGTDGT
+145 
-158 GRNHDNGTGTGR
+158 
-170 GTHSGSGTGGGHAGG
+170 
-185 ITVPDV
+185 VPDAV
-191 LADFLDRIRE
+191 ADILDALRKKFPI
-201 DLPVKLS
+201 KLS
-208 EARNTSQPDTSQPAA
+208 EAKI
-223 VPDETP
+223 
-229 PEVPP
+229 VPP
-234 RQSNT
+234 TPAIPPSQSNT
-239 TVITAQEMDSHHD
+239 TVITAENMEAHQDT
-252 VTVQDALQRVTG
+252 TVQQALQRVTG
-264 VTVNEMVPGVSSYVK
+264 VTVNEMVPGISSYVK

-310 TTLPGVGAIDHIEVT
+310 ASLPGIGAIDHIEVT

-347 KGNRNE
+347 KGDRRE

-363 GSHGLTLTN
+363 GMHGYTLTDS
-372 EGRAGKTSWLLNGSI
+372 GRAGATSWLVSGSLEQ
-387 RERQYFGFPNGMPTD
+387 REYYAFPHGANTD
-402 SSHADYHDA
+402 HSRGDIAKKSLSLRLDQDLTDQTSLTVKAYHQDYH
-411 SAFLRINQELN
+411 
-422 GHNSLTFE
+422 GHGSTYKA
-430 TSHDDFHGHSATFW
+430 DPA
-444 ARGWYRK
+444 GWYLTANKPIDRLVND
-451 AGFYKGKYSE
+451 YSVTYHF
-461 EKAITEAEAK
+461 KK
-471 RTPKDKLVD
+471 
-480 RREDYWY
+480 
-487 PNKNKVVERLINNYS
+487 
-502 LTWKFQTDKDTPG
+502 QTAQPG

-528 KNHYFTRSQG
+528 SNHYFTRTQG
-538 LEWQNN
+538 LEWQDN
-544 WQLGP
+544 WQLGS
-549 HQHLT
+549 HQHVT

-580 FYAEDALTFGKF
+580 VYAEDALTFGKF

-601 NSSTYGVHQTPR
+601 RNSTFGSHQTPR

-618 KANKDFNV
+618 KANDAFNV
-626 YTSWGRVFSP
+626 YASWGRVFSP

-641 QFYITSTSHGNENLQ
+641 QFYMTTSRGQITSQGNENLQ
-656 PEEGYTQTLGF
+656 PEEGYTETLGF

-674 TSLEGSIFHSN
+674 TVLEGSVFHSN
-685 LENVIR
+685 LQHVIR
-691 WNRTS
+691 WNRAVMPH
-696 SYSEAEN
+696 EAEN
-703 LNEED
+703 LDEED

>member
-1 MKKWVRK
+1 MKPG
-8 KGRVAAGVSISLH
+8 KGKRGRIAAGTSVSLH
-21 AAVYLSLV
+21 AAVYLALA
-29 AGGFFTLL
+29 AGGFFTLFQQ
-37 SSYTRQGDVTD
+37 YTRQAGVTE
-48 VMVYDAGDVG
+48 VMVYNAEDLAGAGGRDAAGIDEDLG
-58 GSGGE
+58 GAADPEGRAEASGAMAAGEVASTNPDEMGTAADGMTYGTISQARREGGASTGAGTVSRPPTLAGKPQSASQSGRDSGG
-63 NDQSTPSVSR
+63 TGR
-73 AEKPPLIG
+73 AAGPGKNE
-81 EVPQSGGGVAL
+81 
-92 NAAAPEPIDTV
+92 AAAP
-103 NAAPADDQAI
+103 A
-113 IVVGAAIPAARP
+113 G
-125 DQMADTSSDNV
+125 
-136 GENTLQPVG
+136 TLQ
-145 AALSAARSGTDGT
+145 
-158 GRNHDNGTGTGR
+158 
-170 GTHSGSGTGGGHAGG
+170 
-185 ITVPDV
+185 VPDAV
-191 LADFLDRIRE
+191 ADILDALRKKF
-201 DLPVKLS
+201 PVKLS
-208 EARNTSQPDTSQPAA
+208 EAKI
-223 VPDETP
+223 
-229 PEVPP
+229 VPP
-234 RQSNT
+234 TPAIPPSQSNT
-239 TVITAQEMDSHHD
+239 TVITAENMEAHQDT
-252 VTVQDALQRVTG
+252 TVQQALQRVTG
-264 VTVNEMVPGVSSYVK
+264 VTVNEMVPGISSYVK

-310 TTLPGVGAIDHIEVT
+310 ASLPGIGAIDHIEVT

-347 KGNRNE
+347 KGDRRE

-363 GSHGLTLTN
+363 GMHGYTLTDS
-372 EGRAGKTSWLLNGSI
+372 GRAGATSWLVSGSLEQ
-387 RERQYFGFPNGMPTD
+387 REYYAFPHGANTD
-402 SSHADYHDA
+402 HSRGDIAKKSLSLRLDQDLTDQTSLTVKAYHQDYH
-411 SAFLRINQELN
+411 
-422 GHNSLTFE
+422 GHGSTYKA
-430 TSHDDFHGHSATFW
+430 DPA
-444 ARGWYRK
+444 GWYLTANKPIDRLVND
-451 AGFYKGKYSE
+451 YSVTYHF
-461 EKAITEAEAK
+461 KK
-471 RTPKDKLVD
+471 
-480 RREDYWY
+480 
-487 PNKNKVVERLINNYS
+487 
-502 LTWKFQTDKDTPG
+502 QTAQPG

-528 KNHYFTRSQG
+528 SNHYFTRTQG
-538 LEWQNN
+538 LEWQDN
-544 WQLGP
+544 WQLGS
-549 HQHLT
+549 HQHVT

-601 NSSTYGVHQTPR
+601 RNSTFGSHQTPR

-618 KANKDFNV
+618 KANDAFNV
-626 YTSWGRVFSP
+626 YASWGRVFSP

-641 QFYITSTSHGNENLQ
+641 QFYMTTSRGQITSQGNENLQ
-656 PEEGYTQTLGF
+656 PEEGYTETLGF

-674 TSLEGSIFHSN
+674 TVLEGSVFHSN
-685 LENVIR
+685 LQHVIR
-691 WNRTS
+691 WNRAVMPH
-696 SYSEAEN
+696 EAEN
-703 LNEED
+703 FDEED

-738 KGAGLTFDTTYN
+738 KGAVLTFDTTYN

>member
-1 MKKWVRK
+1 MKPW
-8 KGRVAAGVSISLH
+8 KGKRGRIAAGASVSLH
-21 AAVYLSLV
+21 AAVYLALA
-29 AGGFFTLL
+29 AGGFFTLFQQ
-37 SSYTRQGDVTD
+37 YTRQAGVTE
-48 VMVYDAGDVG
+48 VMVYSAEDLAGAGGRDAAGSDEDLGGAADPEGRAEASGAMAAGEVASTNPDEMG
-58 GSGGE
+58 TAADGLTYEVISQASWEKAASTGSG
-63 NDQSTPSVSR
+63 TVSR
-73 AEKPPLIG
+73 PPALAG
-81 EVPQSGGGVAL
+81 KPQSASQSGRDSGGTGRAAGMGK
-92 NAAAPEPIDTV
+92 NEAAAP
-103 NAAPADDQAI
+103 A
-113 IVVGAAIPAARP
+113 G
-125 DQMADTSSDNV
+125 
-136 GENTLQPVG
+136 TLQ
-145 AALSAARSGTDGT
+145 
-158 GRNHDNGTGTGR
+158 
-170 GTHSGSGTGGGHAGG
+170 
-185 ITVPDV
+185 VPDAV
-191 LADFLDRIRE
+191 ADILDALRKKFPI
-201 DLPVKLS
+201 KLS
-208 EARNTSQPDTSQPAA
+208 EAKI
-223 VPDETP
+223 
-229 PEVPP
+229 VPP
-234 RQSNT
+234 TPAIPPSQSNT
-239 TVITAQEMDSHHD
+239 TVITAENMEAHQDT
-252 VTVQDALQRVTG
+252 TVQQALQRVTG
-264 VTVNEMVPGVSSYVK
+264 VTVNEMVPGISSYVK

-310 TTLPGVGAIDHIEVT
+310 ASLPGIGAIDHIEVT

-347 KGNRNE
+347 KGNRRE

-363 GSHGLTLTN
+363 GMHGYTLTDS
-372 EGRAGKTSWLLNGSI
+372 GRAGATSWLVSGSLEQ
-387 RERQYFGFPNGMPTD
+387 REYYAFPHGANTD
-402 SSHADYHDA
+402 HSRGDIAKKSLSLRLDQDLTDQTSLTVKAYHQDYH
-411 SAFLRINQELN
+411 
-422 GHNSLTFE
+422 GHGSTYKA
-430 TSHDDFHGHSATFW
+430 DPA
-444 ARGWYRK
+444 GWYLTANKPIDRLVND
-451 AGFYKGKYSE
+451 YSVTYHF
-461 EKAITEAEAK
+461 KK
-471 RTPKDKLVD
+471 
-480 RREDYWY
+480 
-487 PNKNKVVERLINNYS
+487 
-502 LTWKFQTDKDTPG
+502 QTAQPG

-528 KNHYFTRSQG
+528 SNHYFTRTQG
-538 LEWQNN
+538 LEWQDN
-544 WQLGP
+544 WQLGS
-549 HQHLT
+549 HQHVT

-601 NSSTYGVHQTPR
+601 RNSTFGSHQTPR

>member
-1 MKKWVRK
+1 MKPW
-8 KGRVAAGVSISLH
+8 KGKRGRIAAGASVSLH
-21 AAVYLSLV
+21 AAVYLALA
-29 AGGFFTLL
+29 AGGFFTLFQQ
-37 SSYTRQGDVTD
+37 YTRQAGVTE
-48 VMVYDAGDVG
+48 VMVYNAEDLAGAGGRDAAGTDEDQG
-58 GSGGE
+58 GAADPEGRAEASGAMAAGEVASTNPDEMGTAADGMTYGTISQARREGGASTGAGTVSRPPSLAGKPQSASQSGRDSGG
-63 NDQSTPSVSR
+63 TVR
-73 AEKPPLIG
+73 AAGPGKNE
-81 EVPQSGGGVAL
+81 
-92 NAAAPEPIDTV
+92 AAAP
-103 NAAPADDQAI
+103 A
-113 IVVGAAIPAARP
+113 G
-125 DQMADTSSDNV
+125 
-136 GENTLQPVG
+136 TLQ
-145 AALSAARSGTDGT
+145 
-158 GRNHDNGTGTGR
+158 
-170 GTHSGSGTGGGHAGG
+170 
-185 ITVPDV
+185 VPDAV
-191 LADFLDRIRE
+191 ADILDALRKKF
-201 DLPVKLS
+201 PVKLS
-208 EARNTSQPDTSQPAA
+208 EAKIVPSTPAI
-223 VPDETP
+223 P
-229 PEVPP
+229 PS
-234 RQSNT
+234 QSNT
-239 TVITAQEMDSHHD
+239 TVITAENMEAHQDT
-252 VTVQDALQRVTG
+252 TVQQALQRVTG
-264 VTVNEMVPGVSSYVK
+264 VTVNEMVPGISSYVK

-310 TTLPGVGAIDHIEVT
+310 ASLPGIGAIDHIEVT

-347 KGNRNE
+347 KGDRRE

-363 GSHGLTLTN
+363 GMHGYTLTDS
-372 EGRAGKTSWLLNGSI
+372 GRAGATSWLVSGSLEQ
-387 RERQYFGFPNGMPTD
+387 REYYAFPHGANTD
-402 SSHADYHDA
+402 HSRGDIAKKSLSLRLDQDLTDQTSLTVKAYHQDYH
-411 SAFLRINQELN
+411 
-422 GHNSLTFE
+422 GHGSTYKANP
-430 TSHDDFHGHSATFW
+430 A
-444 ARGWYRK
+444 GWYLTANKPIDRLVND
-451 AGFYKGKYSE
+451 YSVTYHF
-461 EKAITEAEAK
+461 KK
-471 RTPKDKLVD
+471 
-480 RREDYWY
+480 
-487 PNKNKVVERLINNYS
+487 
-502 LTWKFQTDKDTPG
+502 QTAQPG

-528 KNHYFTRSQG
+528 SNHYFTRTQG
-538 LEWQNN
+538 LEWQDN
-544 WQLGP
+544 WQLDS
-549 HQHLT
+549 HQHVT

-601 NSSTYGVHQTPR
+601 RNSTFGSHQTPR

-674 TSLEGSIFHSN
+674 TVLEGSVFHSN
-685 LENVIR
+685 LQHVIR
-691 WNRTS
+691 WNRAVMPH
-696 SYSEAEN
+696 EAEN
-703 LNEED
+703 LDEED

>member
-1 MKKWVRK
+1 MKPW
-8 KGRVAAGVSISLH
+8 KGKRGRIAAGASVSLH
-21 AAVYLSLV
+21 AAVYLALA
-29 AGGFFTLL
+29 AGGFFTMFQQ
-37 SSYTRQGDVTD
+37 YTRQAGVTE
-48 VMVYDAGDVG
+48 VMVYNAEDLAGAGGRDAAGTDEDLGGAADPEGRAEASGAMAAGEVASTNPDEMG
-58 GSGGE
+58 TAADGMTYGTISQARREGGASTGSG
-63 NDQSTPSVSR
+63 TVSR
-73 AEKPPLIG
+73 PPALAG
-81 EVPQSGGGVAL
+81 KPQSASQSGRDSGGTGRAAGPGK
-92 NAAAPEPIDTV
+92 NEAAAP
-103 NAAPADDQAI
+103 A
-113 IVVGAAIPAARP
+113 G
-125 DQMADTSSDNV
+125 
-136 GENTLQPVG
+136 TLQ
-145 AALSAARSGTDGT
+145 
-158 GRNHDNGTGTGR
+158 
-170 GTHSGSGTGGGHAGG
+170 
-185 ITVPDV
+185 VPDAV
-191 LADFLDRIRE
+191 ADILDALRKKF
-201 DLPVKLS
+201 PVKLS
-208 EARNTSQPDTSQPAA
+208 EAKI
-223 VPDETP
+223 
-229 PEVPP
+229 VPP
-234 RQSNT
+234 TPAIPPSQSNT
-239 TVITAQEMDSHHD
+239 TVITAENMEAHQDT
-252 VTVQDALQRVTG
+252 TVQQALQRVTG
-264 VTVNEMVPGVSSYVK
+264 VTVNEMVPGISSYVK

-310 TTLPGVGAIDHIEVT
+310 ASLPGIGAIDHIEVT

-347 KGNRNE
+347 KGDRRE

-363 GSHGLTLTN
+363 GMHGYTLTDS
-372 EGRAGKTSWLLNGSI
+372 GRAGATSWLVSGSLEQ
-387 RERQYFGFPNGMPTD
+387 REYYAFPHGANTD
-402 SSHADYHDA
+402 HSRGDIAKKSLSLRLDQDLTDQTSLTVKAYHQDYH
-411 SAFLRINQELN
+411 
-422 GHNSLTFE
+422 GHGSTYKA
-430 TSHDDFHGHSATFW
+430 DPA
-444 ARGWYRK
+444 GWYLTANKPIDRLVND
-451 AGFYKGKYSE
+451 YSVTYHF
-461 EKAITEAEAK
+461 KK
-471 RTPKDKLVD
+471 
-480 RREDYWY
+480 
-487 PNKNKVVERLINNYS
+487 
-502 LTWKFQTDKDTPG
+502 QTAQPG

-528 KNHYFTRSQG
+528 SNHYFTRTQG
-538 LEWQNN
+538 LEWQDN
-544 WQLGP
+544 WQLGS
-549 HQHLT
+549 HQHVT

-601 NSSTYGVHQTPR
+601 RNSTFGSHQTPR

-618 KANKDFNV
+618 KANDAFNV
-626 YTSWGRVFSP
+626 YASWGRVFSP

-641 QFYITSTSHGNENLQ
+641 QFYMTTSRGQITSQGNENLQ
-656 PEEGYTQTLGF
+656 PEEGYTETLGF

-674 TSLEGSIFHSN
+674 TVLEGSVFHSN
-685 LENVIR
+685 LQHVIR
-691 WNRTS
+691 WNRAVMPH
-696 SYSEAEN
+696 EAEN
-703 LNEED
+703 LDEED

>member
-1 MKKWVRK
+1 MKPW
-8 KGRVAAGVSISLH
+8 KGKRGRIAAGASVSLH
-21 AAVYLSLV
+21 AAVYLALA
-29 AGGFFTLL
+29 AGGFFTLFQQ
-37 SSYTRQGDVTD
+37 YTRQAGVTE
-48 VMVYDAGDVG
+48 VMVYNAEDLAGAGGRDAAGTDEDLG
-58 GSGGE
+58 GAADPEGRAEASGAMAAGEVASTNPDEMGTAADGMTYGTISQARREGGASTGAGTVSRPPALAGKPQSVSQSGRDSGG
-63 NDQSTPSVSR
+63 TVR
-73 AEKPPLIG
+73 AAGPGKNE
-81 EVPQSGGGVAL
+81 
-92 NAAAPEPIDTV
+92 AAAP
-103 NAAPADDQAI
+103 A
-113 IVVGAAIPAARP
+113 G
-125 DQMADTSSDNV
+125 
-136 GENTLQPVG
+136 TLQ
-145 AALSAARSGTDGT
+145 
-158 GRNHDNGTGTGR
+158 
-170 GTHSGSGTGGGHAGG
+170 
-185 ITVPDV
+185 VPDAV
-191 LADFLDRIRE
+191 ADILDALRKKF
-201 DLPVKLS
+201 PVKLS
-208 EARNTSQPDTSQPAA
+208 EAKI
-223 VPDETP
+223 
-229 PEVPP
+229 VPP
-234 RQSNT
+234 TPAIPPSQSNT
-239 TVITAQEMDSHHD
+239 TVITAENMEAHQDT
-252 VTVQDALQRVTG
+252 TVQQALQRVTG
-264 VTVNEMVPGVSSYVK
+264 VTVNEMVPGISSYVK

-310 TTLPGVGAIDHIEVT
+310 ASLPGIGAIDHIEVT

-347 KGNRNE
+347 KGDRRE

-363 GSHGLTLTN
+363 GMHGYTLTDS
-372 EGRAGKTSWLLNGSI
+372 GRAGATSWLVSGSLEQ
-387 RERQYFGFPNGMPTD
+387 REYYAFPHGANTD
-402 SSHADYHDA
+402 HSHGDIAKKSLSLRLDQDLTDQTSLTVKAYHQDYH
-411 SAFLRINQELN
+411 
-422 GHNSLTFE
+422 GHGSTYKA
-430 TSHDDFHGHSATFW
+430 DPA
-444 ARGWYRK
+444 GWYLTANKPIDRLVND
-451 AGFYKGKYSE
+451 YSVTYHF
-461 EKAITEAEAK
+461 KK
-471 RTPKDKLVD
+471 
-480 RREDYWY
+480 
-487 PNKNKVVERLINNYS
+487 
-502 LTWKFQTDKDTPG
+502 QTAQPG

-528 KNHYFTRSQG
+528 SNHYFTRTQG
-538 LEWQNN
+538 LEWQDN
-544 WQLGP
+544 WQFGS
-549 HQHLT
+549 HQHVT

-601 NSSTYGVHQTPR
+601 RNSTFGSHQTPR

-618 KANKDFNV
+618 KANDAFNV
-626 YTSWGRVFSP
+626 YASWGRVFSP

-641 QFYITSTSHGNENLQ
+641 QFYMTTSRGQITSQGNENLQ
-656 PEEGYTQTLGF
+656 PEEGYTETLGF

-674 TSLEGSIFHSN
+674 TVLEGSVFHSN
-685 LENVIR
+685 LQHVIR
-691 WNRTS
+691 WNRAVMPH
-696 SYSEAEN
+696 EAEN
-703 LNEED
+703 LDEED

>member
-1 MKKWVRK
+1 MKPW
-8 KGRVAAGVSISLH
+8 KGKRGRIAAGASVSLH
-21 AAVYLSLV
+21 AAVYLALA
-29 AGGFFTLL
+29 AGGFFTLFQQ
-37 SSYTRQGDVTD
+37 YTRQAGVTE
-48 VMVYDAGDVG
+48 VMVYNAEDLAGAGGRDAAGTDEDLGGAADPEGRAEASGAMAAGEVASTNPDEMG
-58 GSGGE
+58 TAADGMTYGTISQARREGGASTGSG
-63 NDQSTPSVSR
+63 TVSR
-73 AEKPPLIG
+73 PPALAG
-81 EVPQSGGGVAL
+81 KPQSASQSGRDSGGTGR
-92 NAAAPEPIDTV
+92 AAGPGKNEV
-103 NAAPADDQAI
+103 AAPA
-113 IVVGAAIPAARP
+113 G
-125 DQMADTSSDNV
+125 
-136 GENTLQPVG
+136 TLQ
-145 AALSAARSGTDGT
+145 
-158 GRNHDNGTGTGR
+158 
-170 GTHSGSGTGGGHAGG
+170 
-185 ITVPDV
+185 VPDAV
-191 LADFLDRIRE
+191 ADILDALRKKF
-201 DLPVKLS
+201 PVKLS
-208 EARNTSQPDTSQPAA
+208 EAKI
-223 VPDETP
+223 
-229 PEVPP
+229 VPP
-234 RQSNT
+234 TPAIPPSQSNT
-239 TVITAQEMDSHHD
+239 TVITAENMEAHQDT
-252 VTVQDALQRVTG
+252 TVQQALQRVTG
-264 VTVNEMVPGVSSYVK
+264 VTVNEMVPGISSYVK

-310 TTLPGVGAIDHIEVT
+310 ASLPGIGAIDHIEVT

-347 KGNRNE
+347 KGDRRE

-363 GSHGLTLTN
+363 GMHGYTLTDS
-372 EGRAGKTSWLLNGSI
+372 GRAGATSWLVSGSLEQ
-387 RERQYFGFPNGMPTD
+387 REYYAFPHGANTD
-402 SSHADYHDA
+402 HSRGDIAKKSLSLRLDQDLTDQTSLTVKAYHQDYH
-411 SAFLRINQELN
+411 
-422 GHNSLTFE
+422 GHGSTYKA
-430 TSHDDFHGHSATFW
+430 DPA
-444 ARGWYRK
+444 GWYLTANKPIDRLVND
-451 AGFYKGKYSE
+451 YSVTYHF
-461 EKAITEAEAK
+461 KK
-471 RTPKDKLVD
+471 
-480 RREDYWY
+480 
-487 PNKNKVVERLINNYS
+487 
-502 LTWKFQTDKDTPG
+502 QTAQPG

-528 KNHYFTRSQG
+528 SNHYFTRTQG
-538 LEWQNN
+538 LEWQDN
-544 WQLGP
+544 WQLGS
-549 HQHLT
+549 HQHVT

-601 NSSTYGVHQTPR
+601 RNSTFGSHQTPR

-618 KANKDFNV
+618 KANDAFNV
-626 YTSWGRVFSP
+626 YASWGRVFSP

-641 QFYITSTSHGNENLQ
+641 QFYMTTSRGQITSQGNENLQ
-656 PEEGYTQTLGF
+656 PEEGYTETLGF

-674 TSLEGSIFHSN
+674 TVLEGSVFHSN
-685 LENVIR
+685 LQHVIR
-691 WNRTS
+691 WNRAVMPH
-696 SYSEAEN
+696 EAEN
-703 LNEED
+703 LDEED

-750 QPNGYHA
+750 QPNGYHV

-813 DEAYD
+813 DETYD

>member
-1 MKKWVRK
+1 MKPW
-8 KGRVAAGVSISLH
+8 KGKRGRIAAGASVSLH
-21 AAVYLSLV
+21 AAVYLALA
-29 AGGFFTLL
+29 AGGFFTLFQQ
-37 SSYTRQGDVTD
+37 YTRQAGVTE
-48 VMVYDAGDVG
+48 VMVYNAEDLAGAGGRDAAGSDEDQGGADDLDSSAGVSGTLTNGEAASPSLDEVG
-58 GSGGE
+58 TAADGLTYEVISQASREKAASTGSG
-63 NDQSTPSVSR
+63 TVSR
-73 AEKPPLIG
+73 PPALAG
-81 EVPQSGGGVAL
+81 KPQSASQSGRDSGGTGRAAGPGK
-92 NAAAPEPIDTV
+92 NEAAAP
-103 NAAPADDQAI
+103 A
-113 IVVGAAIPAARP
+113 G
-125 DQMADTSSDNV
+125 
-136 GENTLQPVG
+136 TLQ
-145 AALSAARSGTDGT
+145 
-158 GRNHDNGTGTGR
+158 
-170 GTHSGSGTGGGHAGG
+170 
-185 ITVPDV
+185 VPDAV
-191 LADFLDRIRE
+191 ADILDALRKKIS
-201 DLPVKLS
+201 VKLS
-208 EARNTSQPDTSQPAA
+208 EAKI
-223 VPDETP
+223 
-229 PEVPP
+229 VPP
-234 RQSNT
+234 TPAIPPSQSNT
-239 TVITAQEMDSHHD
+239 TVITAENMEAHQDT
-252 VTVQDALQRVTG
+252 TVQQALQRVTG
-264 VTVNEMVPGVSSYVK
+264 VTVNEMVPGISSYVK

-310 TTLPGVGAIDHIEVT
+310 ASLPGIGAIDHIEVT

-347 KGNRNE
+347 KGDRRE

-363 GSHGLTLTN
+363 GMHGYTLTDS
-372 EGRAGKTSWLLNGSI
+372 GRAGATSWIVSGSLEQ
-387 RERQYFGFPNGMPTD
+387 REYYAFPHGANTD
-402 SSHADYHDA
+402 HSRGDIAKKSLSLRLDQDLTDQTSLTVKVYHQDYH
-411 SAFLRINQELN
+411 
-422 GHNSLTFE
+422 GHGSTYKA
-430 TSHDDFHGHSATFW
+430 DPA
-444 ARGWYRK
+444 GWYLTANKPIDRLVND
-451 AGFYKGKYSE
+451 YSVTYHF
-461 EKAITEAEAK
+461 KK
-471 RTPKDKLVD
+471 
-480 RREDYWY
+480 
-487 PNKNKVVERLINNYS
+487 
-502 LTWKFQTDKDTPG
+502 QTAQPG

-528 KNHYFTRSQG
+528 SNHYFTRTQG
-538 LEWQNN
+538 LEWQDN
-544 WQLGP
+544 WQLGS
-549 HQHLT
+549 HQHVT

-601 NSSTYGVHQTPR
+601 RNSTFGSHQTPR

-618 KANKDFNV
+618 KANDAFNI
-626 YTSWGRVFSP
+626 YASWGRVFSP

-641 QFYITSTSHGNENLQ
+641 QFYMTTSRGQITSQGNENLQ
-656 PEEGYTQTLGF
+656 PEEGYTETLGF

-674 TSLEGSIFHSN
+674 TVLEGSVFHSN
-685 LENVIR
+685 LQHVIR
-691 WNRTS
+691 WNRAVMPH
-696 SYSEAEN
+696 EAEN
-703 LNEED
+703 LDEED

>member
-1 MKKWVRK
+1 MKPW
-8 KGRVAAGVSISLH
+8 KGKRGRIAAGASVSLH
-21 AAVYLSLV
+21 AAVYLALV
-29 AGGFFTLL
+29 AGGFFTLFQQ
-37 SSYTRQGDVTD
+37 YTRQAGVTE
-48 VMVYDAGDVG
+48 VMVYNAEDLAGAGGRDAAGTDEDLG
-58 GSGGE
+58 GAADPEGRAEASGAMAAGEVASTNPDEMGTAADGMTYGTISQARREGGASTGAGTVSRPPSLAGKPQSASQSGRDSGG
-63 NDQSTPSVSR
+63 TGR
-73 AEKPPLIG
+73 AAGPGKNE
-81 EVPQSGGGVAL
+81 
-92 NAAAPEPIDTV
+92 AAAP
-103 NAAPADDQAI
+103 A
-113 IVVGAAIPAARP
+113 G
-125 DQMADTSSDNV
+125 
-136 GENTLQPVG
+136 TLQ
-145 AALSAARSGTDGT
+145 
-158 GRNHDNGTGTGR
+158 
-170 GTHSGSGTGGGHAGG
+170 
-185 ITVPDV
+185 VPDAV
-191 LADFLDRIRE
+191 ADILDALRKKF
-201 DLPVKLS
+201 PVKLS
-208 EARNTSQPDTSQPAA
+208 EAKI
-223 VPDETP
+223 
-229 PEVPP
+229 VPP
-234 RQSNT
+234 TPAIPPSQSNT
-239 TVITAQEMDSHHD
+239 TVITAENMEAHQDT
-252 VTVQDALQRVTG
+252 TVQQALQRVTG
-264 VTVNEMVPGVSSYVK
+264 VTVNEMVPGISSYVK

-310 TTLPGVGAIDHIEVT
+310 ASLPGIGAIDHIEVT

-347 KGNRNE
+347 KGDRRE

-363 GSHGLTLTN
+363 GMHGYTLTDS
-372 EGRAGKTSWLLNGSI
+372 GRAGATSWLVSGSLEQ
-387 RERQYFGFPNGMPTD
+387 REYYAFPHGANTD
-402 SSHADYHDA
+402 HSRGDIAKKSLSLRLDQDLTDQTSLTVKAYHQDYH
-411 SAFLRINQELN
+411 
-422 GHNSLTFE
+422 GHGSTYKA
-430 TSHDDFHGHSATFW
+430 DPA
-444 ARGWYRK
+444 GWYLTANKPIDRLVND
-451 AGFYKGKYSE
+451 YSVTYHF
-461 EKAITEAEAK
+461 KK
-471 RTPKDKLVD
+471 
-480 RREDYWY
+480 
-487 PNKNKVVERLINNYS
+487 
-502 LTWKFQTDKDTPG
+502 QTAQTG

-528 KNHYFTRSQG
+528 SNHYFTRTQG
-538 LEWQNN
+538 LEWQDN
-544 WQLGP
+544 WQLGS
-549 HQHLT
+549 HQHVT

-601 NSSTYGVHQTPR
+601 RNSTFGSHQTPR

-618 KANKDFNV
+618 KANDAFNV
-626 YTSWGRVFSP
+626 YASWGRVFSP

-641 QFYITSTSHGNENLQ
+641 QFYMTTSRGQITSQGNENLQ
-656 PEEGYTQTLGF
+656 PEEGYTETLGF

-674 TSLEGSIFHSN
+674 TVLEGSVFHSN
-685 LENVIR
+685 LQHVIR
-691 WNRTS
+691 WNRAVMPH
-696 SYSEAEN
+696 EAEN
-703 LNEED
+703 LDEED

>member
-1 MKKWVRK
+1 MKPW
-8 KGRVAAGVSISLH
+8 KGKRGRIAAGASVSLH
-21 AAVYLSLV
+21 AAVYLALA
-29 AGGFFTLL
+29 AGGFFTLFQQ
-37 SSYTRQGDVTD
+37 YTRQAGVTE
-48 VMVYDAGDVG
+48 VMVYNAEDLAGAGGRDAAGTDEELG
-58 GSGGE
+58 GAADPEGRAEASGAMAAGEVASTNPDEMGTAADGLTYEVISQDSREKGASTGAGTVSRPPALAGKPQSASQSGRDSGG
-63 NDQSTPSVSR
+63 TVR
-73 AEKPPLIG
+73 AAGPGKNE
-81 EVPQSGGGVAL
+81 
-92 NAAAPEPIDTV
+92 AAAP
-103 NAAPADDQAI
+103 A
-113 IVVGAAIPAARP
+113 G
-125 DQMADTSSDNV
+125 
-136 GENTLQPVG
+136 TLQ
-145 AALSAARSGTDGT
+145 
-158 GRNHDNGTGTGR
+158 
-170 GTHSGSGTGGGHAGG
+170 
-185 ITVPDV
+185 VPDAV
-191 LADFLDRIRE
+191 ADILDALRKKFPI
-201 DLPVKLS
+201 KLS
-208 EARNTSQPDTSQPAA
+208 EAKT
-223 VPDETP
+223 
-229 PEVPP
+229 VPP
-234 RQSNT
+234 TPAIPPSQSNT
-239 TVITAQEMDSHHD
+239 TIITAENMEAHQDT
-252 VTVQDALQRVTG
+252 TVQQALQRVTG
-264 VTVNEMVPGVSSYVK
+264 VTVNEMVPGISSYVK

-310 TTLPGVGAIDHIEVT
+310 ASLPGIGAIDHIEVT

-347 KGNRNE
+347 KGDRRE

-363 GSHGLTLTN
+363 GMHGYTLTDS
-372 EGRAGKTSWLLNGSI
+372 GRAGATSWLVSGSLEQ
-387 RERQYFGFPNGMPTD
+387 REYYAFPHGANTD
-402 SSHADYHDA
+402 HSRGDIAKKSLSLRLDQDLTDQTSLTVKAYHQDYH
-411 SAFLRINQELN
+411 
-422 GHNSLTFE
+422 GHGSTYKA
-430 TSHDDFHGHSATFW
+430 DPA
-444 ARGWYRK
+444 GWYLTANKPIDRLVND
-451 AGFYKGKYSE
+451 YSVTYHF
-461 EKAITEAEAK
+461 KK
-471 RTPKDKLVD
+471 
-480 RREDYWY
+480 
-487 PNKNKVVERLINNYS
+487 
-502 LTWKFQTDKDTPG
+502 QTAQPG

-528 KNHYFTRSQG
+528 SNHYFTRTQG
-538 LEWQNN
+538 LEWQDN
-544 WQLGP
+544 WQLGS
-549 HQHLT
+549 HQHVT

-601 NSSTYGVHQTPR
+601 RNSTFGSHQTPR

-618 KANKDFNV
+618 KANDAFNV
-626 YTSWGRVFSP
+626 YASWGRVFSP

-641 QFYITSTSHGNENLQ
+641 QFYMTTSRGQITSQGNENLQ
-656 PEEGYTQTLGF
+656 PEEGYTETLGF

-674 TSLEGSIFHSN
+674 TVLEGSVFHSN
-685 LENVIR
+685 LQHVIR
-691 WNRTS
+691 WNRAVMPH
-696 SYSEAEN
+696 EAEN
-703 LNEED
+703 LDEED